1 MLKEYLESIKD
12 LTPESNELTHRT
24 FLQILL
30 ISLKDDFNTEFK
42 IEHEPKKDKQG
53 GQPDFRVSYQGLN
66 IGYIENKRVGTDL
79 IQLLKS
85 DQILKYLELNPN
97 LMLTDYL
104 NFVWVGKDENNAPLI
119 KKEISVSSLDELSKP
134 LKPNPQTECDLVEL
148 FKSFFNYEAAPIT
161 NAKDFATH
169 LSAPTKYLKDA
180 LIQYQEKAQVSSI
193 FNNFKEYLYEELS
206 FEDFSDALAQTL
218 TYSLFL
224 AKLNHPFEK
233 INLDNVRSSI
243 PENFAVIRE
252 MADFLKK
259 LDAIKEIQWLLD
271 EILSLINHVNMDSI
285 IKDLNDDKD
294 PYLHFYETFLSAYDP
309 KLREKKGVYYTPDSV
324 VKFIINA
331 LDSLLK
337 THFKDAPLGLKSA
350 LDNENIKLLDFATGT
365 GTFLLEAFRKA
376 LETRKTSD
384 GGTST
389 KEDKYQNLL
398 KQFYG
403 FEYLIAPYAIAHLN
417 LSQAFKEE
425 FKKPLKENDAL
436 QIILTNTLIQPSE
449 IAADRGLQPIFEKEL
464 KSAQEIKKDE
474 KILIITGNPPYSGAS
489 SNEGLFEWEVRATYG
504 IEPEFQTIEI
514 ERNVKLTD
522 KIKKL
527 LKNIQTQNEGDKSV
541 KNTNKDALKNLKK
554 LHSKY
559 KLQKEK
565 NPKWLL
571 DDYVKFMRFAQNKIE
586 SLGHGLFGFISNNA
600 FLDNPTFR
608 GLRRS
613 LLECYDELY
622 ILNLHGN
629 ARKKEETPQ
638 GAKDE
643 NVFNIMQGVSI
654 NLFVKKAQAT
664 KQKILQKIYYY
675 DVYGERAE
683 KYDFLAQNDLNSIEW
698 LELAPRE
705 PFYLLIPQKTSL
717 LDEYEQGFSVQDM
730 FQVGSTGICS
740 QRDHVVF
747 HKDKESLLKLLKDFS
762 TLEPSELRRI
772 YNIKKDGRDWRLEYA
787 IKDVK
792 ANANNLEE
800 YIVSCQYRPFD
811 FYYTYYTGKS
821 KSFIAY
827 PRGEVFK
834 HMLPPPTNPKTPNQT
849 CKNVALNIARQSKM
863 HGEWRYVMAH
873 KELVD
878 INLIA
883 SAGSMGVGYNYPICQ
898 FNNPNYTENFTPEF
912 RSFID
917 KHYNHSFEPLEVL
930 GYIYALLYS
939 PNYRKRYEEFLKADY
954 PKILF
959 TNNKDLFRV
968 LSLLGIELI
977 GLHVLNQESLN
988 HSFEKLK
995 DATIG
1000 GSYYKE
1006 AHERNPIIKKPSYN
1020 EPEQRLYIN
1029 HSAYFRGVSE
1039 EIYNYMIGGYGVLD
1053 KYLKSHKNESCNF
1066 DHVSNI
1072 IKVIAR
1078 TIEIQKTLGF
1088 LTSDLPHLKGND
1100 SQALMQEI
1108 LQNPP
1113 PPPHLIPISP
1123 LSYRAKPKPSEILTL
1138 MPHSSAKKQAITIS
1152 IAEAE
1157 VQPSLY
1163 SVLPNLALICD
1174 RGSKVSPISNVFVT
1188 NMLCDLHVNG
1198 SGSYAFLLYR
1208 LE

>member
-12 LTPESNELTHRT
+12 LTPEKNELTHRPS
-24 FLQILL
+24 LYNLL
-30 ISLKDDFNTEFK
+30 DGLKKNFNKEFK
-42 IEHEPKKDKQG
+42 IEHEPNRDKQG

-66 IGYIENKRVGTDL
+66 IGYIENKRVGTNL
-79 IQLLKS
+79 RQLLKS
-85 DQILKYLELNPN
+85 DQVLKYLELNPN

-104 NFVWVGKDENNAPLI
+104 NFMWVGKDENNAPLI
-119 KKEISVSSLDELSKP
+119 KKEISVASLDELSKP
-134 LKPNPQTECDLVEL
+134 LKPNPQTERDLIA
-148 FKSFFNYEAAPIT
+148 FFRGFFNHEAAPIA

-169 LSAPTKYLKDA
+169 LSPCTRYLKDA
-180 LIQYQEKAQVSSI
+180 LIQYQKVDQVSSI
-193 FNNFKEYLYEELS
+193 FKNFKEYLYEELS
-206 FEDFSDALAQTL
+206 FEDFSDAFAQTL

-243 PENFAVIRE
+243 PKNFAVIRE

-259 LDAIKEIQWLLD
+259 LDAIKEIQWLLN
-271 EILSLINHVNMDSI
+271 EILSSINHVDMDSI
-285 IKDLNDDKD
+285 LKDLNDDKD

-376 LETRKTSD
+376 LEVRKTSD
-384 GGTST
+384 GGIST

-417 LSQAFKEE
+417 LSQAFKQE

-449 IAADRGLQPIFEKEL
+449 IVAHRGLQPIFEKEL

-489 SNEGLFEWEVRATYG
+489 SNKGLFEWEVKATYG

-514 ERNVKLTD
+514 EKNVKLTD

-527 LKNIQTQNEGDKSV
+527 LNNIQTQKESGS
-541 KNTNKDALKNLKK
+541 KNALKELKQ

-559 KLQKEK
+559 KLQNEK

-571 DDYVKFMRFAQNKIE
+571 DDYVKFMRFAQNKIK

-654 NLFVKKAQAT
+654 NLFVKKAQTT
-664 KQKILQKIYYY
+664 KQKIHYY
-675 DVYGERAE
+675 DVYGQRAE
-683 KYDFLAQNDLNSIEW
+683 KYAFLAQNDLNSIEW
-698 LELAPRE
+698 LEIAPRA
-705 PFYLLIPQKTSL
+705 PFYLLIPQETPL
-717 LDEYEQGFSVQDM
+717 LEEYEQGFSVQDM
-730 FQVGSTGICS
+730 FQVGGTGICS
-740 QRDHVVF
+740 KRDHVVF

-762 TLEPSELRRI
+762 TLEPSELRRKYDI
-772 YNIKKDGRDWRLEYA
+772 GDDSRDWRLNNA
-787 IKDVK
+787 IKEVK
-792 ANANNLEE
+792 TNIKRLEE

-811 FYYTYYTGKS
+811 YRWTYYTPNS
-821 KSFIAY
+821 RTFLAY
-827 PRGEVFK
+827 PVYDVFK
-834 HMLPPPTNPKTPNQT
+834 HMLPPPPN
-849 CKNVALNIARQSKM
+849 
-863 HGEWRYVMAH
+863 
-873 KELVD
+873 
-878 INLIA
+878 
-883 SAGSMGVGYNYPICQ
+883 
-898 FNNPNYTENFTPEF
+898 
-912 RSFID
+912 
-917 KHYNHSFEPLEVL
+917 
-930 GYIYALLYS
+930 
-939 PNYRKRYEEFLKADY
+939 
-954 PKILF
+954 
-959 TNNKDLFRV
+959 
-968 LSLLGIELI
+968 
-977 GLHVLNQESLN
+977 
-988 HSFEKLK
+988 
-995 DATIG
+995 
-1000 GSYYKE
+1000 
-1006 AHERNPIIKKPSYN
+1006 KP
-1020 EPEQRLYIN
+1020 
-1029 HSAYFRGVSE
+1029 
-1039 EIYNYMIGGYGVLD
+1039 
-1053 KYLKSHKNESCNF
+1053 
-1066 DHVSNI
+1066 
-1072 IKVIAR
+1072 
-1078 TIEIQKTLGF
+1078 
-1088 LTSDLPHLKGND
+1088 
-1100 SQALMQEI
+1100 
-1108 LQNPP
+1108 
-1113 PPPHLIPISP
+1113 
-1123 LSYRAKPKPSEILTL
+1123 
-1138 MPHSSAKKQAITIS
+1138 
-1152 IAEAE
+1152 
-1157 VQPSLY
+1157 
-1163 SVLPNLALICD
+1163 
-1174 RGSKVSPISNVFVT
+1174 
-1188 NMLCDLHVNG
+1188 
-1198 SGSYAFLLYR
+1198 
-1208 LE
+1208 

>member
-12 LTPESNELTHRT
+12 LTTEKNELTHRP
-24 FLQILL
+24 FLYNLL
-30 ISLKDDFNTEFK
+30 NRLKNHFNKEFK
-42 IEHEPKKDKQG
+42 IEHEPKRDQG
-53 GQPDFRVSYQGLN
+53 SQPDFRVSFQGLN
-66 IGYIENKRVGTDL
+66 IGYIENKRVGFNL
-79 IQLLKS
+79 SQLLKE
-85 DQILKYLELNPN
+85 DQIRKYLELNPN
-97 LMLTDYL
+97 LMLTNYL
-104 NFVWVGKDENNAPLI
+104 KFMWVGKDENNAPLI
-119 KKEISVSSLDELSKP
+119 KKEISIASPDELSKP
-134 LKPNPQTECDLVEL
+134 LKPNPQTERDLIEL
-148 FKSFFNYEAAPIT
+148 FKSFFNHEAAPIT

-169 LSAPTKYLKDA
+169 LSPRTRYLKDA
-180 LIQYQEKAQVSSI
+180 LIKYQEKTQVSSI
-193 FNNFKEYLYEELS
+193 FKNFKEYLYEELS

-243 PENFAVIRE
+243 PKNFAVIRE

-259 LDAIKEIQWLLD
+259 LDAIKEIQWLLN
-271 EILSLINHVNMDSI
+271 EILSSINHVDMDSI
-285 IKDLNDDKD
+285 LKDLNDDKD

-309 KLREKKGVYYTPDSV
+309 KLRENKGVYYTPDSV

-417 LSQAFKEE
+417 LSQAFKQE

-449 IAADRGLQPIFEKEL
+449 IAAHRGLQPIFETEL
-464 KSAQEIKKDE
+464 KSAQEIKKNE
-474 KILIITGNPPYSGAS
+474 NILIITGNPPYSGAS

-514 ERNVKLTD
+514 EKNVKLTD
-522 KIKKL
+522 KIQTL
-527 LKNIQTQNEGDKSV
+527 LKNIQTQKQGDS
-541 KNTNKDALKNLKK
+541 KDALKNLKN

-559 KLQKEK
+559 KLQNEK

-643 NVFNIMQGVSI
+643 NVFNIKQGVSI
-654 NLFVKKAQAT
+654 NLFVKKAQTT

-698 LELAPRE
+698 LELTPRK
-705 PFYLLIPQKTSL
+705 PFYLLLPLKTPL

-762 TLEPSELRRI
+762 TLEPSELRKN

-811 FYYTYYTGKS
+811 YRWTYYTPNS
-821 KSFIAY
+821 RTFLAY
-827 PRGEVFK
+827 PVYDVFK
-834 HMLPPPTNPKTPNQT
+834 HMLPPPPQQT
-849 CKNVALNIARQSKM
+849 LK
-863 HGEWRYVMAH
+863 H
-873 KELVD
+873 
-878 INLIA
+878 
-883 SAGSMGVGYNYPICQ
+883 PI
-898 FNNPNYTENFTPEF
+898 
-912 RSFID
+912 
-917 KHYNHSFEPLEVL
+917 K
-930 GYIYALLYS
+930 
-939 PNYRKRYEEFLKADY
+939 
-954 PKILF
+954 
-959 TNNKDLFRV
+959 
-968 LSLLGIELI
+968 
-977 GLHVLNQESLN
+977 
-988 HSFEKLK
+988 
-995 DATIG
+995 
-1000 GSYYKE
+1000 
-1006 AHERNPIIKKPSYN
+1006 
-1020 EPEQRLYIN
+1020 
-1029 HSAYFRGVSE
+1029 
-1039 EIYNYMIGGYGVLD
+1039 
-1053 KYLKSHKNESCNF
+1053 
-1066 DHVSNI
+1066 
-1072 IKVIAR
+1072 
-1078 TIEIQKTLGF
+1078 
-1088 LTSDLPHLKGND
+1088 
-1100 SQALMQEI
+1100 
-1108 LQNPP
+1108 
-1113 PPPHLIPISP
+1113 
-1123 LSYRAKPKPSEILTL
+1123 RAKMS
-1138 MPHSSAKKQAITIS
+1138 
-1152 IAEAE
+1152 
-1157 VQPSLY
+1157 
-1163 SVLPNLALICD
+1163 
-1174 RGSKVSPISNVFVT
+1174 R
-1188 NMLCDLHVNG
+1188 
-1198 SGSYAFLLYR
+1198 
-1208 LE
+1208 

>member
-12 LTPESNELTHRT
+12 LTPESNELTHRA
-24 FLQILL
+24 FLENLL
-30 ISLKDDFNTEFK
+30 ISLKENFNKEFK
-42 IEHEPKKDKQG
+42 IEHEPNRDKQG
-53 GQPDFRVSYQGLN
+53 GQPDFRVSFQGLN
-66 IGYIENKRVGTDL
+66 IGYIENKKVGTDL
-79 IQLLKS
+79 RKIVESEKS
-85 DQILKYLELNPN
+85 KQILKYLELNPN

-104 NFVWVGKDENNAPLI
+104 KFMWVGKDENNAPLI
-119 KKEISVSSLDELSKP
+119 KKEISVASLDELSKP
-134 LKPNPQTECDLVEL
+134 LNPNPQTERDLIEL

-180 LIQYQEKAQVSSI
+180 LITYQKDTQVSSI
-193 FNNFKEYLYEELS
+193 FKNFKEYLYEELS
-206 FEDFSDALAQTL
+206 FEDFSDAFAQTL
-218 TYSLFL
+218 TYSLFI

-243 PENFAVIRE
+243 PKNFAVIRE

-259 LDAIKEIQWLLD
+259 LDAIKEIQWLLK
-271 EILSLINHVNMDSI
+271 EILSSINHVDIDSI

-337 THFKDAPLGLKSA
+337 TRFKDAPLGLKSA

-425 FKKPLKENDAL
+425 FKKPLKENDVL

-449 IAADRGLQPIFEKEL
+449 IVAYRGLQPIFEKEL

-489 SNEGLFEWEVRATYG
+489 ENKGLFEWEVKATYG
-504 IEPEFQTIEI
+504 IEPEFQTIEMEKNI
-514 ERNVKLTD
+514 KLTD
-522 KIKKL
+522 KIQTL
-527 LKNIQTQNEGDKSV
+527 LNNIQKQKESGS
-541 KNTNKDALKNLKK
+541 KDALKELKS

-571 DDYVKFMRFAQNKIE
+571 DDYVKFMRFAQNKIK

-613 LLECYDELY
+613 LLKCYDELY

-664 KQKILQKIYYY
+664 KQKIHYY
-675 DVYGERAE
+675 DVYGERAA
-683 KYDFLAQNDLNSIEW
+683 KYAFLAQNDLNSINW

-705 PFYLLIPQKTSL
+705 PFYLLLPLKTL
-717 LDEYEQGFSVQDM
+717 LLEEYEQGFSVQDM
-730 FQVGSTGICS
+730 FQVGGTGICS
-740 QRDHVVF
+740 KRDHIVF

-762 TLEPSELRRI
+762 TLEPSELRRKYDI
-772 YNIKKDGRDWRLEYA
+772 GDDSRDWRLNNA
-787 IKDVK
+787 IKEVK
-792 ANANNLEE
+792 TNIKRLEE

-811 FYYTYYTGKS
+811 YRWTYYTPNS
-821 KSFIAY
+821 RTFLAY
-827 PRGEVFK
+827 PVYDVFK
-834 HMLPPPTNPKTPNQT
+834 HMLPPPHPN
-849 CKNVALNIARQSKM
+849 
-863 HGEWRYVMAH
+863 
-873 KELVD
+873 
-878 INLIA
+878 
-883 SAGSMGVGYNYPICQ
+883 
-898 FNNPNYTENFTPEF
+898 
-912 RSFID
+912 
-917 KHYNHSFEPLEVL
+917 
-930 GYIYALLYS
+930 
-939 PNYRKRYEEFLKADY
+939 
-954 PKILF
+954 
-959 TNNKDLFRV
+959 
-968 LSLLGIELI
+968 
-977 GLHVLNQESLN
+977 
-988 HSFEKLK
+988 
-995 DATIG
+995 
-1000 GSYYKE
+1000 
-1006 AHERNPIIKKPSYN
+1006 KP
-1020 EPEQRLYIN
+1020 
-1029 HSAYFRGVSE
+1029 
-1039 EIYNYMIGGYGVLD
+1039 
-1053 KYLKSHKNESCNF
+1053 
-1066 DHVSNI
+1066 
-1072 IKVIAR
+1072 
-1078 TIEIQKTLGF
+1078 
-1088 LTSDLPHLKGND
+1088 
-1100 SQALMQEI
+1100 
-1108 LQNPP
+1108 
-1113 PPPHLIPISP
+1113 
-1123 LSYRAKPKPSEILTL
+1123 
-1138 MPHSSAKKQAITIS
+1138 
-1152 IAEAE
+1152 
-1157 VQPSLY
+1157 
-1163 SVLPNLALICD
+1163 
-1174 RGSKVSPISNVFVT
+1174 
-1188 NMLCDLHVNG
+1188 
-1198 SGSYAFLLYR
+1198 
-1208 LE
+1208 

>member
-12 LTPESNELTHRT
+12 LTPEKNELTHRL
-24 FLQILL
+24 FLHNLL
-30 ISLKDDFNTEFK
+30 DGLKDHFNKEFK
-42 IEHEPKKDKQG
+42 IEHEPNRDKQG
-53 GQPDFRVSYQGLN
+53 GQPDFRISYQGLN
-66 IGYIENKRVGTDL
+66 IGYIENKRAGTNL
-79 IQLLKS
+79 RQLLEK

-104 NFVWVGKDENNAPLI
+104 NFMWVGKDENNAPLI
-119 KKEISVSSLDELSKP
+119 KKEISVASLDELSKP
-134 LKPNPQTECDLVEL
+134 IKPKPQTERDLIEL

-169 LSAPTKYLKDA
+169 LSPCTRYLKDA
-180 LIQYQEKAQVSSI
+180 LIKYQEKAQVSSI
-193 FNNFKEYLYEELS
+193 FKNFKEYLYEELS

-243 PENFAVIRE
+243 PKNFAVIRE

-259 LDAIKEIQWLLD
+259 LDEIKEIQWLLN
-271 EILSLINHVNMDSI
+271 EILSSINHVDMDSI

-294 PYLHFYETFLSAYDP
+294 PYLHFYETFLSAYNP
-309 KLREKKGVYYTPDSV
+309 KLRESKGVYYTPDSV

-331 LDSLLK
+331 LDNLLK

-417 LSQAFKEE
+417 LSQAFKQE

-449 IAADRGLQPIFEKEL
+449 IAAHRGLQPIFEKEL

-489 SNEGLFEWEVRATYG
+489 ENKGLFEWEVKATYG

-514 ERNVKLTD
+514 ERNSKLAD
-522 KIKKL
+522 KIQTL
-527 LKNIQTQNEGDKSV
+527 LNSVQIQKQSGSKN
-541 KNTNKDALKNLKK
+541 ALKSLKQ

-559 KLQKEK
+559 KLQNEK

-571 DDYVKFMRFAQNKIE
+571 DDYVKFMRFAQNKIK

-629 ARKKEETPQ
+629 ARKKEKTPQ

-643 NVFNIMQGVSI
+643 NVFNIKQGVSI
-654 NLFVKKAQAT
+654 NLFVKKAQTT
-664 KQKILQKIYYY
+664 KQKIHYY
-675 DVYGERAE
+675 DVYGQRAE
-683 KYDFLAQNDLNSIEW
+683 KYAFLAQNDLNSIEW
-698 LELAPRE
+698 LELTPRE
-705 PFYLLIPQKTSL
+705 PFYLLLPLKTPL

-730 FQVGSTGICS
+730 FQVGGTGICS
-740 QRDHVVF
+740 KRDHVVF

-762 TLEPSELRRI
+762 TLEPSELRRKYDI
-772 YNIKKDGRDWRLEYA
+772 GDDSRDWRLNNA
-787 IKDVK
+787 IKEVK
-792 ANANNLEE
+792 TNIKRLEK

-811 FYYTYYTGKS
+811 YRWTYYTPNS
-821 KSFIAY
+821 RTFLAY
-827 PRGEVFK
+827 PVYDVFK
-834 HMLPPPTNPKTPNQT
+834 HMLPPPPN
-849 CKNVALNIARQSKM
+849 
-863 HGEWRYVMAH
+863 
-873 KELVD
+873 
-878 INLIA
+878 
-883 SAGSMGVGYNYPICQ
+883 
-898 FNNPNYTENFTPEF
+898 
-912 RSFID
+912 
-917 KHYNHSFEPLEVL
+917 
-930 GYIYALLYS
+930 
-939 PNYRKRYEEFLKADY
+939 
-954 PKILF
+954 
-959 TNNKDLFRV
+959 
-968 LSLLGIELI
+968 
-977 GLHVLNQESLN
+977 
-988 HSFEKLK
+988 
-995 DATIG
+995 
-1000 GSYYKE
+1000 
-1006 AHERNPIIKKPSYN
+1006 KP
-1020 EPEQRLYIN
+1020 
-1029 HSAYFRGVSE
+1029 
-1039 EIYNYMIGGYGVLD
+1039 
-1053 KYLKSHKNESCNF
+1053 
-1066 DHVSNI
+1066 
-1072 IKVIAR
+1072 
-1078 TIEIQKTLGF
+1078 
-1088 LTSDLPHLKGND
+1088 
-1100 SQALMQEI
+1100 
-1108 LQNPP
+1108 
-1113 PPPHLIPISP
+1113 
-1123 LSYRAKPKPSEILTL
+1123 
-1138 MPHSSAKKQAITIS
+1138 
-1152 IAEAE
+1152 
-1157 VQPSLY
+1157 
-1163 SVLPNLALICD
+1163 
-1174 RGSKVSPISNVFVT
+1174 
-1188 NMLCDLHVNG
+1188 
-1198 SGSYAFLLYR
+1198 
-1208 LE
+1208 

>member
-12 LTPESNELTHRT
+12 LTPEKNELTHRL
-24 FLQILL
+24 FLHNLL
-30 ISLKDDFNTEFK
+30 DQLKNHFNKEFK
-42 IEHEPKKDKQG
+42 IEHEPERKQG
-53 GQPDFRVSYQGLN
+53 SQPDFRISYQGLN
-66 IGYIENKRVGTDL
+66 IGYIENKRAGTNL
-79 IQLLKS
+79 SQLLKS
-85 DQILKYLELNPN
+85 DQIRKYLELNPN

-104 NFVWVGKDENNAPLI
+104 NFMWVGKDENNTPLI
-119 KKEISVSSLDELSKP
+119 KKEISVASLDELSKP
-134 LKPNPQTECDLVEL
+134 LNPKLQTERDLIEL
-148 FKSFFNYEAAPIT
+148 FKSFFNHEAAPIA

-169 LSAPTKYLKDA
+169 LSPRTRYLKDA
-180 LIQYQEKAQVSSI
+180 LIKYQEKAQVSSI
-193 FNNFKEYLYEELS
+193 FKNFKEYLYEELS

-243 PENFAVIRE
+243 PKNFAVIRE

-259 LDAIKEIQWLLD
+259 LDEIQEIQWLLN
-271 EILSLINHVNMDSI
+271 EILSSINHVDMDSI
-285 IKDLNDDKD
+285 LKDLNDDKD

-309 KLREKKGVYYTPDSV
+309 KLRESKGVYYTPDSV

-331 LDSLLK
+331 LDGLLK

-350 LDNENIKLLDFATGT
+350 LDNENIKLLDFAT

-417 LSQAFKEE
+417 LSQAFKQE

-449 IAADRGLQPIFEKEL
+449 IVAHRGLQPIFEKEL

-474 KILIITGNPPYSGAS
+474 NILIITGNPPYSGAS
-489 SNEGLFEWEVRATYG
+489 SNKGLFEWEVKATYG

-514 ERNVKLTD
+514 EKNVKLTD
-522 KIKKL
+522 KIQTL
-527 LKNIQTQNEGDKSV
+527 LKNIQKQKESGS
-541 KNTNKDALKNLKK
+541 KNALKELKS

-571 DDYVKFMRFAQNKIE
+571 DDYVKFMRFAQNKIK

-654 NLFVKKAQAT
+654 NLFVKKAQTT
-664 KQKILQKIYYY
+664 KQKIHYY
-675 DVYGERAE
+675 DVYGQRAE
-683 KYDFLAQNDLNSIEW
+683 KYAFLAQNDLNSIEW
-698 LELAPRE
+698 LEIAPRA
-705 PFYLLIPQKTSL
+705 PFYLLIPQETPL
-717 LDEYEQGFSVQDM
+717 LEEYEQGFSVQDM

-762 TLEPSELRRI
+762 TLEPSELRRK

-834 HMLPPPTNPKTPNQT
+834 HMLPTPTNPKTPNQT
-849 CKNVALNIARQSKM
+849 RKNVALITSRRFCQSQK
-863 HGEWRYVMAH
+863 
-873 KELVD
+873 
-878 INLIA
+878 
-883 SAGSMGVGYNYPICQ
+883 SGVGFVSNKISDLRTWTCPGMEGGDYVNPLYH
-898 FNNPNYTENFTPEF
+898 NPNYTENFTPEF

-917 KHYNHSFEPLEVL
+917 KHYSHHFEPLEVL

-959 TNNKDLFRV
+959 TNNKDLFRA

-988 HSFEKLK
+988 YSFEKLK

-1000 GSYYKE
+1000 ESYYKE
-1006 AHERNPIIKKPSYN
+1006 AHDRNPIISKKPFYN

-1029 HSAYFRGVSE
+1029 HSAYFRGVSQ
-1039 EIYNYMIGGYGVLD
+1039 EIHDYMIGGYGVLD
-1053 KYLKSHKNESCNF
+1053 KYLKSHKDEPCDF
-1066 DHVSNI
+1066 DHVTNI
-1072 IKVIAR
+1072 IKVIAC

-1088 LTSDLPHLKGND
+1088 LTSDLPNLKGND
-1100 SQALMQEI
+1100 SKALIQEI

-1113 PPPHLIPISP
+1113 PPFN
-1123 LSYRAKPKPSEILTL
+1123 TN
-1138 MPHSSAKKQAITIS
+1138 T
-1152 IAEAE
+1152 
-1157 VQPSLY
+1157 
-1163 SVLPNLALICD
+1163 ALILSRQAKAIGD
-1174 RGSKVSPISNVFVT
+1174 FDFDAAFISKEASDNNIYRRGG
-1188 NMLCDLHVNG
+1188 G
-1198 SGSYAFLLYR
+1198 SAFPLFCIV
-1208 LE
+1208 

>member
-12 LTPESNELTHRT
+12 LTPEKNELTHRPS
-24 FLQILL
+24 LYNLL
-30 ISLKDDFNTEFK
+30 KGLKNHFNKEFK
-42 IEHEPKKDKQG
+42 IEHEPERKQG
-53 GQPDFRVSYQGLN
+53 SQPDFRISFQGLS
-66 IGYIENKRVGTDL
+66 IGYIENKRAGTDL
-79 IQLLKS
+79 RKIVESEKNK
-85 DQILKYLELNPN
+85 QILKYLELNPN

-104 NFVWVGKDENNAPLI
+104 KFMWVGKDENNAPSI
-119 KKEISVSSLDELSKP
+119 KKEISVASLDELSKP
-134 LKPNPQTECDLVEL
+134 LKPNPQTERDLIEL
-148 FKSFFNYEAAPIT
+148 FKSFFNYEAAPIA

-169 LSAPTKYLKDA
+169 LSPRTRYLKDA
-180 LIQYQEKAQVSSI
+180 LITYQKDTQVSSI
-193 FNNFKEYLYEELS
+193 FKNFKEYLYEELS
-206 FEDFSDALAQTL
+206 FEDFSDAFAQTL

-243 PENFAVIRE
+243 PKNFAVIRE

-259 LDAIKEIQWLLD
+259 LDAIKEIQWLLN
-271 EILSLINHVNMDSI
+271 EILSLINHVDMDSI

-294 PYLHFYETFLSAYDP
+294 SYLHFYETFLSAYDP

-384 GGTST
+384 GGIST

-449 IAADRGLQPIFEKEL
+449 IAAYRGLQPIFEKEL
-464 KSAQEIKKDE
+464 LNAQEIKKDE

-489 SNEGLFEWEVRATYG
+489 SNEGLFEWEVKATYG

-514 ERNVKLTD
+514 EKNIKLTD
-522 KIKKL
+522 KIQTL
-527 LKNIQTQNEGDKSV
+527 LKNIQKQKESGS
-541 KNTNKDALKNLKK
+541 KNALKELKS

-571 DDYVKFMRFAQNKIE
+571 DDYVKFMRFAQNKIK

-629 ARKKEETPQ
+629 ARKKEKTPQ

-654 NLFVKKAQAT
+654 NLFVKKAQTA
-664 KQKILQKIYYY
+664 KQKIHYY
-675 DVYGERAE
+675 DVYGQRAE
-683 KYDFLAQNDLNSIEW
+683 KYAFLAQNDLNSIEW
-698 LELAPRE
+698 LEIAPRE
-705 PFYLLIPQKTSL
+705 PFYLLIPQETPL
-717 LDEYEQGFSVQDM
+717 LEEYEQGFSVQEM

-762 TLEPSELRRI
+762 TLEPSELRRV

-834 HMLPPPTNPKTPNQT
+834 HMLPPPPN
-849 CKNVALNIARQSKM
+849 
-863 HGEWRYVMAH
+863 
-873 KELVD
+873 
-878 INLIA
+878 
-883 SAGSMGVGYNYPICQ
+883 
-898 FNNPNYTENFTPEF
+898 
-912 RSFID
+912 
-917 KHYNHSFEPLEVL
+917 
-930 GYIYALLYS
+930 
-939 PNYRKRYEEFLKADY
+939 
-954 PKILF
+954 
-959 TNNKDLFRV
+959 
-968 LSLLGIELI
+968 
-977 GLHVLNQESLN
+977 
-988 HSFEKLK
+988 
-995 DATIG
+995 
-1000 GSYYKE
+1000 
-1006 AHERNPIIKKPSYN
+1006 KP
-1020 EPEQRLYIN
+1020 
-1029 HSAYFRGVSE
+1029 
-1039 EIYNYMIGGYGVLD
+1039 
-1053 KYLKSHKNESCNF
+1053 
-1066 DHVSNI
+1066 
-1072 IKVIAR
+1072 
-1078 TIEIQKTLGF
+1078 
-1088 LTSDLPHLKGND
+1088 
-1100 SQALMQEI
+1100 
-1108 LQNPP
+1108 
-1113 PPPHLIPISP
+1113 
-1123 LSYRAKPKPSEILTL
+1123 
-1138 MPHSSAKKQAITIS
+1138 
-1152 IAEAE
+1152 
-1157 VQPSLY
+1157 
-1163 SVLPNLALICD
+1163 
-1174 RGSKVSPISNVFVT
+1174 
-1188 NMLCDLHVNG
+1188 
-1198 SGSYAFLLYR
+1198 
-1208 LE
+1208 

>member
-1 MLKEYLESIKD
+1 MLKEYLEGIKD
-12 LTPESNELTHRT
+12 ITPESNELTHRP
-24 FLQILL
+24 FLHNLL
-30 ISLKDDFNTEFK
+30 DKLKNHFNKEFK
-42 IEHEPKKDKQG
+42 IEHEPKREQRS
-53 GQPDFRVSYQGLN
+53 QPDFRVSFQGLN
-66 IGYIENKRVGTDL
+66 IGYIENKKVGFDL
-79 IQLLKS
+79 NQLLEEK
-85 DQILKYLELNPN
+85 QILKYLELNPN

-104 NFVWVGKDENNAPLI
+104 NFMWVGKDEENKPSI
-119 KKEISVSSLDELSKP
+119 KRKISIASLDEPPKP
-134 LKPNPQTECDLVEL
+134 PKPNPQTTEHDLID
-148 FKSFFNYEAAPIT
+148 FFRGFFNYEAAPIT

-169 LSAPTKYLKDA
+169 LSVPTKYLKDA
-180 LIQYQEKAQVSSI
+180 LITYQKDTQVSSI
-193 FNNFKEYLYEELS
+193 FKNFKEYLYEELS
-206 FEDFSDALAQTL
+206 FEDFSDAFAQTL
-218 TYSLFL
+218 TYSLFI

-243 PENFAVIRE
+243 PKNFAVIRE

-259 LDAIKEIQWLLD
+259 LDEIKEIQWLLN
-271 EILSLINHVNMDSI
+271 EILSLINHVDMDSI

-309 KLREKKGVYYTPDSV
+309 KLRESKGVYYTPDSV

-389 KEDKYQNLL
+389 KEYKYQNLL

-436 QIILTNTLIQPSE
+436 KIILTNTLIQPSE
-449 IAADRGLQPIFEKEL
+449 IVAYRGLSPIFEKEL
-464 KSAQEIKKDE
+464 SNAQEIKKDE

-489 SNEGLFEWEVRATYG
+489 ENKGLFEWEVKATYG

-514 ERNVKLTD
+514 EKNVKLTD

-527 LKNIQTQNEGDKSV
+527 LNNIQTQKESGS
-541 KNTNKDALKNLKK
+541 KNALKELKQ

-559 KLQKEK
+559 KLQNEK

-571 DDYVKFMRFAQNKIE
+571 DDYVKFMRFAQNKIK

-664 KQKILQKIYYY
+664 KPKIFYY
-675 DVYGERAE
+675 DVYGQRAE
-683 KYDFLAQNDLNSIEW
+683 KCAFLAQNDLNSIEW

-705 PFYLLIPQKTSL
+705 PFYLLIPQKTPL
-717 LDEYEQGFSVQDM
+717 LEEYEQGFSVQEV
-730 FQVGSTGICS
+730 FQIGSTGICS

-772 YNIKKDGRDWRLEYA
+772 YKIKKDGRDWRLEYA
-787 IKDVK
+787 IKEVK
-792 ANANNLEE
+792 TNIKRLEE
-800 YIVSCQYRPFD
+800 YIVLCQYRPFD

-834 HMLPPPTNPKTPNQT
+834 HMLPPPPQQT
-849 CKNVALNIARQSKM
+849 LK
-863 HGEWRYVMAH
+863 H
-873 KELVD
+873 
-878 INLIA
+878 
-883 SAGSMGVGYNYPICQ
+883 PI
-898 FNNPNYTENFTPEF
+898 
-912 RSFID
+912 
-917 KHYNHSFEPLEVL
+917 K
-930 GYIYALLYS
+930 
-939 PNYRKRYEEFLKADY
+939 
-954 PKILF
+954 
-959 TNNKDLFRV
+959 
-968 LSLLGIELI
+968 
-977 GLHVLNQESLN
+977 
-988 HSFEKLK
+988 
-995 DATIG
+995 
-1000 GSYYKE
+1000 
-1006 AHERNPIIKKPSYN
+1006 
-1020 EPEQRLYIN
+1020 
-1029 HSAYFRGVSE
+1029 
-1039 EIYNYMIGGYGVLD
+1039 
-1053 KYLKSHKNESCNF
+1053 
-1066 DHVSNI
+1066 
-1072 IKVIAR
+1072 
-1078 TIEIQKTLGF
+1078 
-1088 LTSDLPHLKGND
+1088 
-1100 SQALMQEI
+1100 
-1108 LQNPP
+1108 
-1113 PPPHLIPISP
+1113 
-1123 LSYRAKPKPSEILTL
+1123 RAKMS
-1138 MPHSSAKKQAITIS
+1138 
-1152 IAEAE
+1152 
-1157 VQPSLY
+1157 
-1163 SVLPNLALICD
+1163 
-1174 RGSKVSPISNVFVT
+1174 R
-1188 NMLCDLHVNG
+1188 
-1198 SGSYAFLLYR
+1198 
-1208 LE
+1208 

>member
-12 LTPESNELTHRT
+12 ITPEKNELTHRS
-24 FLQILL
+24 FLHNLL
-30 ISLKDDFNTEFK
+30 DKLKNHFNKEFK
-42 IEHEPKKDKQG
+42 IEHEPKRDQG
-53 GQPDFRVSYQGLN
+53 SQPDFRVSYQGLN
-66 IGYIENKRVGTDL
+66 IGYIENKRAGTDL
-79 IQLLKS
+79 SQLLKS
-85 DQILKYLELNPN
+85 DQVLKYLELNPN

-104 NFVWVGKDENNAPLI
+104 NFVWVGKDENNEPLI
-119 KKEISVSSLDELSKP
+119 KREISIASLDELSKP
-134 LKPNPQTECDLVEL
+134 LKPKPQTERDLIEL
-148 FKSFFNYEAAPIT
+148 FKSFFNHEAAPIA

-169 LSAPTKYLKDA
+169 LSPRTKHLKDA
-180 LIQYQEKAQVSSI
+180 LIKYQEKVQVSSI
-193 FNNFKEYLYEELS
+193 FKNFKEYLYEELS

-243 PENFAVIRE
+243 PKNFAVIRE

-259 LDAIKEIQWLLD
+259 LDEIEEIQWLLN
-271 EILSLINHVNMDSI
+271 EILSSINHVDMDSI
-285 IKDLNDDKD
+285 LKDLNDDKD

-384 GGTST
+384 GGIST

-417 LSQAFKEE
+417 LSQAFKQE

-449 IAADRGLQPIFEKEL
+449 IAAHRGLQPIFEKEL
-464 KSAQEIKKDE
+464 KSAQKIKKDE

-489 SNEGLFEWEVRATYG
+489 SNEGLFEWEVKATYG

-514 ERNVKLTD
+514 EKNVKLTA
-522 KIKKL
+522 KIQTL
-527 LKNIQTQNEGDKSV
+527 LNNIQKQKESGS
-541 KNTNKDALKNLKK
+541 KNALKNLKQ

-629 ARKKEETPQ
+629 ARKKEKTPQ

-654 NLFVKKAQAT
+654 NLFVKKVQTT

-683 KYDFLAQNDLNSIEW
+683 KYAFLAQNDLNSIEW

-705 PFYLLIPQKTSL
+705 PFYLLLPLETPL
-717 LDEYEQGFSVQDM
+717 LEEYEQGFSVQEM
-730 FQVGSTGICS
+730 FQVGGTGICS
-740 QRDHVVF
+740 KRDHVVF
-747 HKDKESLLKLLKDFS
+747 HKDKENLLKLLKDFS
-762 TLEPSELRRI
+762 TLEPSELRRK
-772 YNIKKDGRDWRLEYA
+772 YDIKKDGRDWRLEYA

-811 FYYTYYTGKS
+811 YRWTYYTPNS
-821 KSFIAY
+821 RTFLAY
-827 PRGEVFK
+827 PVYDVFK
-834 HMLPPPTNPKTPNQT
+834 HMLPPPPQQT
-849 CKNVALNIARQSKM
+849 LK
-863 HGEWRYVMAH
+863 H
-873 KELVD
+873 
-878 INLIA
+878 
-883 SAGSMGVGYNYPICQ
+883 PI
-898 FNNPNYTENFTPEF
+898 
-912 RSFID
+912 
-917 KHYNHSFEPLEVL
+917 K
-930 GYIYALLYS
+930 
-939 PNYRKRYEEFLKADY
+939 
-954 PKILF
+954 
-959 TNNKDLFRV
+959 
-968 LSLLGIELI
+968 
-977 GLHVLNQESLN
+977 
-988 HSFEKLK
+988 
-995 DATIG
+995 
-1000 GSYYKE
+1000 
-1006 AHERNPIIKKPSYN
+1006 
-1020 EPEQRLYIN
+1020 
-1029 HSAYFRGVSE
+1029 
-1039 EIYNYMIGGYGVLD
+1039 
-1053 KYLKSHKNESCNF
+1053 
-1066 DHVSNI
+1066 
-1072 IKVIAR
+1072 
-1078 TIEIQKTLGF
+1078 
-1088 LTSDLPHLKGND
+1088 
-1100 SQALMQEI
+1100 
-1108 LQNPP
+1108 
-1113 PPPHLIPISP
+1113 
-1123 LSYRAKPKPSEILTL
+1123 RAKMS
-1138 MPHSSAKKQAITIS
+1138 
-1152 IAEAE
+1152 
-1157 VQPSLY
+1157 
-1163 SVLPNLALICD
+1163 
-1174 RGSKVSPISNVFVT
+1174 R
-1188 NMLCDLHVNG
+1188 
-1198 SGSYAFLLYR
+1198 
-1208 LE
+1208 

>member
-1 MLKEYLESIKD
+1 MLKEYLEGIKD
-12 LTPESNELTHRT
+12 ITPESNELTHRPS
-24 FLQILL
+24 LYNLL
-30 ISLKDDFNTEFK
+30 KNLKDDFNKEFK
-42 IEHEPKKDKQG
+42 IEHEPERKQG
-53 GQPDFRVSYQGLN
+53 SQPDFRVSFQGLN
-66 IGYIENKRVGTDL
+66 IGYIENKRVGTNL
-79 IQLLKS
+79 SQLLKS

-104 NFVWVGKDENNAPLI
+104 NFMWVGKDEKNAPLN
-119 KKEISVSSLDELSKP
+119 KKEISIASLDELSKP
-134 LKPNPQTECDLVEL
+134 LKPNPQTERDLIEF
-148 FKSFFNYEAAPIT
+148 FKGFFNYEAAPIT

-180 LIQYQEKAQVSSI
+180 LIKYQEKTQVSSI
-193 FNNFKEYLYEELS
+193 FKNFKEYLYEELS
-206 FEDFSDALAQTL
+206 FEDFSDAFAQTL
-218 TYSLFL
+218 TYSLFI
-224 AKLNHPFEK
+224 AKLNHPCEK

-259 LDAIKEIQWLLD
+259 LDAIQEIQWLLN
-271 EILSLINHVNMDSI
+271 EILSLINHVDMDSI

-417 LSQAFKEE
+417 LSQAFKQE
-425 FKKPLKENDAL
+425 FKKPLTENDAL

-449 IAADRGLQPIFEKEL
+449 IVAYRGLQPIFEKEL

-489 SNEGLFEWEVRATYG
+489 SNEGLFEWEVKATYG

-514 ERNVKLTD
+514 EKNVKLTD
-522 KIKKL
+522 KIQTL
-527 LKNIQTQNEGDKSV
+527 LKNIQTQKQGDKSV
-541 KNTNKDALKNLKK
+541 KNTNKDALKNLKN

-654 NLFVKKAQAT
+654 NLFVKKAQT
-664 KQKILQKIYYY
+664 IKQKIFYY
-675 DVYGERAE
+675 DVYGQRAE
-683 KYDFLAQNDLNSIEW
+683 KYAFLAQNDLNSIEW
-698 LELAPRE
+698 LELAPRA
-705 PFYLLIPQKTSL
+705 PFYLLLPLETPL
-717 LDEYEQGFSVQDM
+717 LDEYEQGFSVQKV
-730 FQVGSTGICS
+730 FQISSVGIVTG
-740 QRDHVVF
+740 
-747 HKDKESLLKLLKDFS
+747 KDKIFIANNTESLKEQVLKYCNEFNEQCVKD
-762 TLEPSELRRI
+762 I
-772 YNIKKDGRDWRLEYA
+772 H
-787 IKDVK
+787 
-792 ANANNLEE
+792 
-800 YIVSCQYRPFD
+800 YRPFD
-811 FYYTYYTGKS
+811 MRKVYYDTKKLERARENT
-821 KSFIAY
+821 
-827 PRGEVFK
+827 FK
-834 HMLPPPTNPKTPNQT
+834 HMLPPPPPTNPKTPNQT
-849 CKNVALNIARQSKM
+849 RKNVALITSRRFCQSQK
-863 HGEWRYVMAH
+863 
-873 KELVD
+873 
-878 INLIA
+878 
-883 SAGSMGVGYNYPICQ
+883 SGVGFVSNKISDLRTWTCPGMEGGDYVNPLYY
-898 FNNPNYTENFTPEF
+898 NPNHTENFTLEF

-917 KHYNHSFEPLEVL
+917 KHYSHHFEPLEVL

-959 TNNKDLFRV
+959 TKNKDLFRV

-977 GLHVLNQESLN
+977 GLHVLNKESLN
-988 HSFEKLK
+988 YSFEKLK

-1000 GSYYKE
+1000 ESYYKE
-1006 AHERNPIIKKPSYN
+1006 AHDRNPIISKKPSYN

-1029 HSAYFRGVSE
+1029 HSAYFSGVSK
-1039 EIYNYMIGGYGVLD
+1039 EIHDYMIGGYGVLD
-1053 KYLKSHKNESCNF
+1053 KYLKSHKNEPCDF

-1072 IKVIAR
+1072 IKIIAC

-1088 LTSDLPHLKGND
+1088 LTSDLPHLKGNV
-1100 SQALMQEI
+1100 SEALIQEI

-1113 PPPHLIPISP
+1113 PPPI
-1123 LSYRAKPKPSEILTL
+1123 
-1138 MPHSSAKKQAITIS
+1138 
-1152 IAEAE
+1152 
-1157 VQPSLY
+1157 
-1163 SVLPNLALICD
+1163 
-1174 RGSKVSPISNVFVT
+1174 
-1188 NMLCDLHVNG
+1188 
-1198 SGSYAFLLYR
+1198 
-1208 LE
+1208 

>member
-1 MLKEYLESIKD
+1 MLKEYLEGIKD
-12 LTPESNELTHRT
+12 LTPESNELTHRPS
-24 FLQILL
+24 LYNLL
-30 ISLKDDFNTEFK
+30 DGLKKNFNKEFK

-53 GQPDFRVSYQGLN
+53 GQPDFRISYQGLN

-79 IQLLKS
+79 NQLLKS
-85 DQILKYLELNPN
+85 DQVLKYLELNPN

-104 NFVWVGKDENNAPLI
+104 KFVWVGKDEKNKPSI
-119 KKEISVSSLDELSKP
+119 KREISIASLDELSKP
-134 LKPNPQTECDLVEL
+134 LKPKPQTEHDLIEL
-148 FKSFFNYEAAPIT
+148 FKSFFNHEAAPIT
-161 NAKDFATH
+161 NAKDFANA

-180 LIQYQEKAQVSSI
+180 LITYQKDEQVSSI
-193 FNNFKEYLYEELS
+193 FKNFKEYLYEELS
-206 FEDFSDALAQTL
+206 FEDFSDAFAQTL
-218 TYSLFL
+218 TYSLFI

-243 PENFAVIRE
+243 PKNFAVIRE

-259 LDAIKEIQWLLD
+259 LDSIKEIQWLLN
-271 EILSLINHVNMDSI
+271 EILSLINHVDMDSI

-324 VKFIINA
+324 VEFIINA

-376 LETRKTSD
+376 LEVRKTSD

-403 FEYLIAPYAIAHLN
+403 FECLIAPYAIAHLN

-436 QIILTNTLIQPSE
+436 KIILTNTLIQPSE
-449 IAADRGLQPIFEKEL
+449 IAAYRGLQPIFEKEL
-464 KSAQEIKKDE
+464 SNAREIKKDE
-474 KILIITGNPPYSGAS
+474 NILIITGNPPYSGAS
-489 SNEGLFEWEVRATYG
+489 ENKGLFEWEVKATYG

-514 ERNVKLTD
+514 EKNVKLTD
-522 KIKKL
+522 KIQTL
-527 LKNIQTQNEGDKSV
+527 LKNVQTQKESGS
-541 KNTNKDALKNLKK
+541 KDALKELKN

-638 GAKDE
+638 GAKDG
-643 NVFNIMQGVSI
+643 NVFNIKQGVSI

-664 KQKILQKIYYY
+664 KQKIFYY

-683 KYDFLAQNDLNSIEW
+683 KYAFLAQNDLNSIEW
-698 LELAPRE
+698 LEIAPRA
-705 PFYLLIPQKTSL
+705 PFYLLLPLKTPL
-717 LDEYEQGFSVQDM
+717 LDEYEQGFSVQEM
-730 FQVGSTGICS
+730 FQIGSTGICS
-740 QRDHVVF
+740 HRDHVVF

-762 TLEPSELRRI
+762 TLEPSELRRV
-772 YNIKKDGRDWRLEYA
+772 YNIKEDGRDWRLEYA

-821 KSFIAY
+821 KSFIAN
-827 PRGEVFK
+827 PRG
-834 HMLPPPTNPKTPNQT
+834 
-849 CKNVALNIARQSKM
+849 
-863 HGEWRYVMAH
+863 
-873 KELVD
+873 
-878 INLIA
+878 
-883 SAGSMGVGYNYPICQ
+883 
-898 FNNPNYTENFTPEF
+898 
-912 RSFID
+912 
-917 KHYNHSFEPLEVL
+917 
-930 GYIYALLYS
+930 
-939 PNYRKRYEEFLKADY
+939 
-954 PKILF
+954 
-959 TNNKDLFRV
+959 
-968 LSLLGIELI
+968 
-977 GLHVLNQESLN
+977 
-988 HSFEKLK
+988 
-995 DATIG
+995 
-1000 GSYYKE
+1000 
-1006 AHERNPIIKKPSYN
+1006 
-1020 EPEQRLYIN
+1020 
-1029 HSAYFRGVSE
+1029 
-1039 EIYNYMIGGYGVLD
+1039 
-1053 KYLKSHKNESCNF
+1053 
-1066 DHVSNI
+1066 
-1072 IKVIAR
+1072 
-1078 TIEIQKTLGF
+1078 
-1088 LTSDLPHLKGND
+1088 
-1100 SQALMQEI
+1100 
-1108 LQNPP
+1108 
-1113 PPPHLIPISP
+1113 
-1123 LSYRAKPKPSEILTL
+1123 
-1138 MPHSSAKKQAITIS
+1138 
-1152 IAEAE
+1152 
-1157 VQPSLY
+1157 
-1163 SVLPNLALICD
+1163 
-1174 RGSKVSPISNVFVT
+1174 
-1188 NMLCDLHVNG
+1188 
-1198 SGSYAFLLYR
+1198 
-1208 LE
+1208 

>member
-1 MLKEYLESIKD
+1 MLKEYLEGIKD
-12 LTPESNELTHRT
+12 LTPESNEPTHRP
-24 FLQILL
+24 FLYNLL
-30 ISLKDDFNTEFK
+30 DSLKDHFNKEFK
-42 IEHEPKKDKQG
+42 IEHEPKRERG
-53 GQPDFRVSYQGLN
+53 SQPDFRISYQGLN
-66 IGYIENKRVGTDL
+66 IGYIENKKVGTNL
-79 IQLLKS
+79 NRLLKS
-85 DQILKYLELNPN
+85 DQVLKYLELNPN

-104 NFVWVGKDENNAPLI
+104 KFVWVGKDEENKPSI
-119 KKEISVSSLDELSKP
+119 KREISVASLDEPPKP
-134 LKPNPQTECDLVEL
+134 PKPNPQTTERDLID
-148 FKSFFNYEAAPIT
+148 FFRGFFNHEAAPIT
-161 NAKDFATH
+161 NAKDFATR
-169 LSAPTKYLKDA
+169 LSVPTKYLKDA
-180 LIQYQEKAQVSSI
+180 LIQYHEEQQVSSI
-193 FNNFKEYLYEELS
+193 FKNFKEYLYEELS
-206 FEDFSDALAQTL
+206 FEDFSDAFAQTL
-218 TYSLFL
+218 TYSLFI

-259 LDAIKEIQWLLD
+259 LDVIKEIQWLLN
-271 EILSLINHVNMDSI
+271 EILNLINHVDMDSI
-285 IKDLNDDKD
+285 LKDLNDDKD

-376 LETRKTSD
+376 LEVRKTSD

-449 IAADRGLQPIFEKEL
+449 IVAYRGLSPIFEKEL
-464 KSAQEIKKDE
+464 SNAQEIKKNE
-474 KILIITGNPPYSGAS
+474 NILIITGNPPYSGAS
-489 SNEGLFEWEVRATYG
+489 SNEGLFEWEVKATYG

-514 ERNVKLTD
+514 EKNVKLTD
-522 KIKKL
+522 KIQTL
-527 LKNIQTQNEGDKSV
+527 LKNIQTQKESGS
-541 KNTNKDALKNLKK
+541 KNALKELKN

-586 SLGHGLFGFISNNA
+586 LLGHGLFGFISNNA

-654 NLFVKKAQAT
+654 NLFVKKAQTT
-664 KQKILQKIYYY
+664 KQKIHYY
-675 DVYGERAE
+675 DVYGERAA
-683 KYDFLAQNDLNSIEW
+683 KYAFLAQNDLNSINW

-705 PFYLLIPQKTSL
+705 PFYLLLPLKTPL
-717 LDEYEQGFSVQDM
+717 LEEYEQGFSVQEV
-730 FQVGSTGICS
+730 FQIGSTGICS

-811 FYYTYYTGKS
+811 YRWTYYTGKS

-849 CKNVALNIARQSKM
+849 RKNVALITSRRFCQSQK
-863 HGEWRYVMAH
+863 
-873 KELVD
+873 
-878 INLIA
+878 
-883 SAGSMGVGYNYPICQ
+883 SGVGFVSNKISDLRTWTCPGMEGGDYVNPLYH
-898 FNNPNYTENFTPEF
+898 NPNYTENFTPEF

-917 KHYNHSFEPLEVL
+917 KHYNHPFEPLEVL

-959 TNNKDLFRV
+959 TNNKDLFRA

-977 GLHVLNQESLN
+977 GLHVLNKESLN
-988 HSFEKLK
+988 YSFEKLK
-995 DATIG
+995 DANIG
-1000 GSYYKE
+1000 ESYYKE
-1006 AHERNPIIKKPSYN
+1006 AHDRNPIIKKTSYN
-1020 EPEQRLYIN
+1020 ELEQRLYIN
-1029 HSAYFRGVSE
+1029 HSTYFRGVSE
-1039 EIYNYMIGGYGVLD
+1039 EIYNYMIGGYCVLD
-1053 KYLKSHKNESCNF
+1053 KYLKSHKNEPCDF

-1100 SQALMQEI
+1100 SEALMQEI

-1113 PPPHLIPISP
+1113 PPPPI
-1123 LSYRAKPKPSEILTL
+1123 
-1138 MPHSSAKKQAITIS
+1138 
-1152 IAEAE
+1152 
-1157 VQPSLY
+1157 
-1163 SVLPNLALICD
+1163 
-1174 RGSKVSPISNVFVT
+1174 
-1188 NMLCDLHVNG
+1188 
-1198 SGSYAFLLYR
+1198 
-1208 LE
+1208 

>member
-1 MLKEYLESIKD
+1 MLKEYLENIKD
-12 LTPESNELTHRT
+12 LTPESNELTHRL
-24 FLQILL
+24 FLHNLL
-30 ISLKDDFNTEFK
+30 KNLKNDFNKEFK
-42 IEHEPKKDKQG
+42 IEHEPNRDKQG

-66 IGYIENKRVGTDL
+66 IGYIENKKVGTDL
-79 IQLLKS
+79 RKIVESEKS

-104 NFVWVGKDENNAPLI
+104 NFMWVGKDENNKPLI
-119 KKEISVSSLDELSKP
+119 KRKISIASLDELSKP
-134 LKPNPQTECDLVEL
+134 IKPNPQTERDLID
-148 FKSFFNYEAAPIT
+148 FFRGFFNHEVAPIT

-169 LSAPTKYLKDA
+169 LSTPTKYLKDA
-180 LIQYQEKAQVSSI
+180 LIQYQKDMQVSSI
-193 FNNFKEYLYEELS
+193 FKNFKEYLYEELS
-206 FEDFSDALAQTL
+206 FEDFSDAFAQTL

-243 PENFAVIRE
+243 PKNFAVIRE

-259 LDAIKEIQWLLD
+259 LDAIKEIQWLLN
-271 EILSLINHVNMDSI
+271 EILSLINHVDIGLI

-337 THFKDAPLGLKSA
+337 THFKDAPLGLKST

-384 GGTST
+384 GGIST

-417 LSQAFKEE
+417 LSQAFKQE
-425 FKKPLKENDAL
+425 FKKPLKENDVL

-449 IAADRGLQPIFEKEL
+449 IAAYRGLQPIFETEL

-474 KILIITGNPPYSGAS
+474 NILIITGNPPYSGAS
-489 SNEGLFEWEVRATYG
+489 SNESLFEWEVKATYG
-504 IEPEFQTIEI
+504 IEPEFQTIEV
-514 ERNVKLTD
+514 EKNVKLTD
-522 KIKKL
+522 KIKTLLNSVQIQKQSGSKNAL
-527 LKNIQTQNEGDKSV
+527 KELKN
-541 KNTNKDALKNLKK
+541 

-638 GAKDE
+638 GTKDE

-654 NLFVKKAQAT
+654 NLFVKKVQTT
-664 KQKILQKIYYY
+664 KQKIYYY

-705 PFYLLIPQKTSL
+705 PFYLLLPLETPL
-717 LDEYEQGFSVQDM
+717 LEEYEQGFSVQEM
-730 FQVGSTGICS
+730 FQVGGTSICS
-740 QRDHVVF
+740 KKDHVVF

-762 TLEPSELRRI
+762 TLEPSELRRKYDI
-772 YNIKKDGRDWRLEYA
+772 GDDSRDWRLNNA
-787 IKDVK
+787 IKEVK
-792 ANANNLEE
+792 TNIKRLEE
-800 YIVSCQYRPFD
+800 YIVLCQYRPFD
-811 FYYTYYTGKS
+811 YRWTYYTPNS
-821 KSFIAY
+821 RTFLAY
-827 PRGEVFK
+827 PVYDVFK
-834 HMLPPPTNPKTPNQT
+834 HMLPPP
-849 CKNVALNIARQSKM
+849 
-863 HGEWRYVMAH
+863 
-873 KELVD
+873 
-878 INLIA
+878 
-883 SAGSMGVGYNYPICQ
+883 
-898 FNNPNYTENFTPEF
+898 
-912 RSFID
+912 
-917 KHYNHSFEPLEVL
+917 
-930 GYIYALLYS
+930 
-939 PNYRKRYEEFLKADY
+939 
-954 PKILF
+954 
-959 TNNKDLFRV
+959 
-968 LSLLGIELI
+968 
-977 GLHVLNQESLN
+977 
-988 HSFEKLK
+988 
-995 DATIG
+995 
-1000 GSYYKE
+1000 
-1006 AHERNPIIKKPSYN
+1006 
-1020 EPEQRLYIN
+1020 
-1029 HSAYFRGVSE
+1029 
-1039 EIYNYMIGGYGVLD
+1039 
-1053 KYLKSHKNESCNF
+1053 
-1066 DHVSNI
+1066 
-1072 IKVIAR
+1072 
-1078 TIEIQKTLGF
+1078 
-1088 LTSDLPHLKGND
+1088 
-1100 SQALMQEI
+1100 
-1108 LQNPP
+1108 PP
-1113 PPPHLIPISP
+1113 PN
-1123 LSYRAKPKPSEILTL
+1123 KP
-1138 MPHSSAKKQAITIS
+1138 
-1152 IAEAE
+1152 
-1157 VQPSLY
+1157 
-1163 SVLPNLALICD
+1163 
-1174 RGSKVSPISNVFVT
+1174 
-1188 NMLCDLHVNG
+1188 
-1198 SGSYAFLLYR
+1198 
-1208 LE
+1208 

>member
-12 LTPESNELTHRT
+12 LTSGKNELTHRT

-30 ISLKDDFNTEFK
+30 KGLKDHFNKEFK
-42 IEHEPKKDKQG
+42 IEHEPNRDKQG

-66 IGYIENKRVGTDL
+66 IGYIENKRVGTNL
-79 IQLLKS
+79 SQLLKS

-104 NFVWVGKDENNAPLI
+104 NFMWVGKDEKNAPLI
-119 KKEISVSSLDELSKP
+119 KKEISVASLDELSKP
-134 LKPNPQTECDLVEL
+134 LKPKPQTERDLIEL
-148 FKSFFNYEAAPIT
+148 FKSFFNHEAAPIT

-169 LSAPTKYLKDA
+169 LSAPTKYLKGA
-180 LIQYQEKAQVSSI
+180 LIQYQKDMQVSSI
-193 FNNFKEYLYEELS
+193 FKNFKEYLYEELS

-243 PENFAVIRE
+243 PKNFAVIRE
-252 MADFLKK
+252 MADFLKR
-259 LDAIKEIQWLLD
+259 LDEIKEIQWLLN
-271 EILSLINHVNMDSI
+271 EILSSINHVDMDSI
-285 IKDLNDDKD
+285 LKDLNDDKD

-309 KLREKKGVYYTPDSV
+309 TLRESKGVYYTPDSV

-384 GGTST
+384 GGIST

-417 LSQAFKEE
+417 LSQAFKDE

-449 IAADRGLQPIFEKEL
+449 IAAHRGLQPIFEKEL

-474 KILIITGNPPYSGAS
+474 NILIITGNPPYSGAS
-489 SNEGLFEWEVRATYG
+489 SNEGLFEWEVKATYG

-514 ERNVKLTD
+514 EKNVKLTD
-522 KIKKL
+522 KIQTL
-527 LKNIQTQNEGDKSV
+527 LKNIQKQKESG
-541 KNTNKDALKNLKK
+541 NKDALKNLKK

-586 SLGHGLFGFISNNA
+586 SLEHGLFGFISNNA

-608 GLRRS
+608 GLRHS

-654 NLFVKKAQAT
+654 NLFVKKAQTT
-664 KQKILQKIYYY
+664 KQKIHYY
-675 DVYGERAE
+675 DVYGQRAE
-683 KYDFLAQNDLNSIEW
+683 KYAFLAQNDLNSIEW
-698 LELAPRE
+698 LELTPRE
-705 PFYLLIPQKTSL
+705 PFYLLIPQKTPL

-849 CKNVALNIARQSKM
+849 RKNVALNIARQSKM

-883 SAGSMGVGYNYPICQ
+883 SAGSMGVGYNYPLYQ

-939 PNYRKRYEEFLKADY
+939 PNYRKRYEDFLKADY

-959 TNNKDLFRV
+959 TNNKDLFRA

-988 HSFEKLK
+988 YSFEKLK

-1000 GSYYKE
+1000 ESCYKE
-1006 AHERNPIIKKPSYN
+1006 AHERNPIISKKPSYN
-1020 EPEQRLYIN
+1020 EPDQRLYIN
-1029 HSAYFRGVSE
+1029 SSAYFKGVSE
-1039 EIYNYMIGGYGVLD
+1039 EIYDYMIG
-1053 KYLKSHKNESCNF
+1053 
-1066 DHVSNI
+1066 
-1072 IKVIAR
+1072 
-1078 TIEIQKTLGF
+1078 
-1088 LTSDLPHLKGND
+1088 
-1100 SQALMQEI
+1100 
-1108 LQNPP
+1108 
-1113 PPPHLIPISP
+1113 
-1123 LSYRAKPKPSEILTL
+1123 
-1138 MPHSSAKKQAITIS
+1138 
-1152 IAEAE
+1152 
-1157 VQPSLY
+1157 
-1163 SVLPNLALICD
+1163 
-1174 RGSKVSPISNVFVT
+1174 
-1188 NMLCDLHVNG
+1188 
-1198 SGSYAFLLYR
+1198 
-1208 LE
+1208 

>member
-12 LTPESNELTHRT
+12 LTPEKNELTHRL
-24 FLQILL
+24 FLHNLL
-30 ISLKDDFNTEFK
+30 DKLKDHFNKEFK
-42 IEHEPKKDKQG
+42 IEHEPKKEQG
-53 GQPDFRVSYQGLN
+53 SQPDFRVSFQGLN
-66 IGYIENKRVGTDL
+66 IGYIENKRVGANFR
-79 IQLLKS
+79 QLLKS

-104 NFVWVGKDENNAPLI
+104 NFMWVGKDENNAPLI
-119 KKEISVSSLDELSKP
+119 KKEISIASLDELSKP
-134 LKPNPQTECDLVEL
+134 LKPKPQTERDLIEL
-148 FKSFFNYEAAPIT
+148 FKSFFNHEVAPIT

-169 LSAPTKYLKDA
+169 LSPRTRYLKDA
-180 LIQYQEKAQVSSI
+180 LIKYQEKTQVSSI
-193 FNNFKEYLYEELS
+193 FKNFKEYLYEELS
-206 FEDFSDALAQTL
+206 FEYFSDALAQTL

-243 PENFAVIRE
+243 PKNFAVIRE

-259 LDAIKEIQWLLD
+259 LDGIKEIQWLLN
-271 EILSLINHVNMDSI
+271 EILSSINHVDMDSI
-285 IKDLNDDKD
+285 LKDLNDDKD

-309 KLREKKGVYYTPDSV
+309 KLRESKGVYYTPDSV

-376 LETRKTSD
+376 LEMRKTSD
-384 GGTST
+384 GGIST

-425 FKKPLKENDAL
+425 FKKPLKEDDAL
-436 QIILTNTLIQPSE
+436 KIILTNTLIQPSE
-449 IAADRGLQPIFEKEL
+449 IAAYRGLNPIFETEL
-464 KSAQEIKKDE
+464 LNAQEIKKDE
-474 KILIITGNPPYSGAS
+474 NILIITGNPPYSGAS
-489 SNEGLFEWEVRATYG
+489 SNEGLFEWEVKATYG

-514 ERNVKLTD
+514 EKKVKLAD
-522 KIKKL
+522 KIQTL
-527 LKNIQTQNEGDKSV
+527 LKNIQTQKQGDKSV
-541 KNTNKDALKNLKK
+541 KSTNKDALKNLKN

-559 KLQKEK
+559 KLQDER

-613 LLECYDELY
+613 LLECYDKLY

-629 ARKKEETPQ
+629 ARKKEKTPQ

-654 NLFVKKAQAT
+654 NLFVKKVQTT
-664 KQKILQKIYYY
+664 KQKIHYY
-675 DVYGERAE
+675 DVYGEKAE
-683 KYDFLAQNDLNSIEW
+683 KYAFLAQNDLNSIEW
-698 LELAPRE
+698 LELTPRG
-705 PFYLLIPQKTSL
+705 PFYLLIPQETHL

-730 FQVGSTGICS
+730 FQISSVGIVTG
-740 QRDHVVF
+740 RDRIF
-747 HKDKESLLKLLKDFS
+747 IANNTESLKEQVLKYCNEFN
-762 TLEPSELRRI
+762 EQC
-772 YNIKKDGRDWRLEYA
+772 
-787 IKDVK
+787 IKD
-792 ANANNLEE
+792 
-800 YIVSCQYRPFD
+800 IHYRPFD
-811 FYYTYYTGKS
+811 IRKVYYDTKKLERARENT
-821 KSFIAY
+821 
-827 PRGEVFK
+827 FK
-834 HMLPPPTNPKTPNQT
+834 HMLPPPPPTNPKTPNQT
-849 CKNVALNIARQSKM
+849 RKNVALITSRRFCQSQK
-863 HGEWRYVMAH
+863 
-873 KELVD
+873 
-878 INLIA
+878 
-883 SAGSMGVGYNYPICQ
+883 SGVGFVSNKISDLRTWTCPGMEGGDYVNPLYY
-898 FNNPNYTENFTPEF
+898 NPNYTENFTPEF

-939 PNYRKRYEEFLKADY
+939 PNYRKRYEDFLKADY

-959 TNNKDLFRV
+959 TENKDLFRV

-988 HSFEKLK
+988 YSFEKLK

-1000 GSYYKE
+1000 ESGYIE
-1006 AHERNPIIKKPSYN
+1006 A
-1020 EPEQRLYIN
+1020 Q
-1029 HSAYFRGVSE
+1029 
-1039 EIYNYMIGGYGVLD
+1039 
-1053 KYLKSHKNESCNF
+1053 
-1066 DHVSNI
+1066 
-1072 IKVIAR
+1072 
-1078 TIEIQKTLGF
+1078 
-1088 LTSDLPHLKGND
+1088 
-1100 SQALMQEI
+1100 
-1108 LQNPP
+1108 
-1113 PPPHLIPISP
+1113 
-1123 LSYRAKPKPSEILTL
+1123 
-1138 MPHSSAKKQAITIS
+1138 
-1152 IAEAE
+1152 
-1157 VQPSLY
+1157 
-1163 SVLPNLALICD
+1163 
-1174 RGSKVSPISNVFVT
+1174 
-1188 NMLCDLHVNG
+1188 
-1198 SGSYAFLLYR
+1198 
-1208 LE
+1208 

>member
-1 MLKEYLESIKD
+1 MLKEYLESIKNI
-12 LTPESNELTHRT
+12 TPESNELTHRPSLYT
-24 FLQILL
+24 LL
-30 ISLKDDFNTEFK
+30 KGLKENFNTEFK

-53 GQPDFRVSYQGLN
+53 GQPDFRISYQGLN

-79 IQLLKS
+79 SQLLKS
-85 DQILKYLELNPN
+85 DQVLKYLELNPN

-104 NFVWVGKDENNAPLI
+104 NFVWVGKDEENKPLI
-119 KKEISVSSLDELSKP
+119 KREISIASLDELSKP
-134 LKPNPQTECDLVEL
+134 LKPKPQTERDLIEL
-148 FKSFFNYEAAPIT
+148 FKSFFNHEAAPIT

-169 LSAPTKYLKDA
+169 LSPRTKYLKDA
-180 LIQYQEKAQVSSI
+180 LIKYQEKAQVSSI
-193 FNNFKEYLYEELS
+193 FKNFKEYLYEELS

-243 PENFAVIRE
+243 PKNFAVIRE

-259 LDAIKEIQWLLD
+259 LDEIEEIQWLLN
-271 EILSLINHVNMDSI
+271 EILSSINHVDMDSI
-285 IKDLNDDKD
+285 LKDLNDDKD

-309 KLREKKGVYYTPDSV
+309 KLRESKGVYYTPDSV

-376 LETRKTSD
+376 LEVRKTSD
-384 GGTST
+384 GGIST

-417 LSQAFKEE
+417 LSQTFKEE

-449 IAADRGLQPIFEKEL
+449 IVAYRGLNPIFETEL
-464 KSAQEIKKDE
+464 KSAQEIKKDG

-489 SNEGLFEWEVRATYG
+489 SNEGLFEWEVKATYG
-504 IEPEFQTIEI
+504 IDPEFQTIEI
-514 ERNVKLTD
+514 EKNIKLTD
-522 KIKKL
+522 KIQTLLSSVQIQKQSGSQNALKE
-527 LKNIQTQNEGDKSV
+527 LKN
-541 KNTNKDALKNLKK
+541 

-559 KLQKEK
+559 KLQDEK

-654 NLFVKKAQAT
+654 NLFVKKAQTT
-664 KQKILQKIYYY
+664 KKIYYY
-675 DVYGERAE
+675 DVYGQRAE
-683 KYDFLAQNDLNSIEW
+683 KYAFLAQNDLNSINW
-698 LELAPRE
+698 LELAPRV
-705 PFYLLIPQKTSL
+705 PFYLLLPLKTPL
-717 LDEYEQGFSVQDM
+717 LEEYEQGFSVKDM
-730 FQVGSTGICS
+730 FQIGSTGICS

-762 TLEPSELRRI
+762 TLEPSELRRK

-827 PRGEVFK
+827 PRSEVFK
-834 HMLPPPTNPKTPNQT
+834 HMLPPP
-849 CKNVALNIARQSKM
+849 
-863 HGEWRYVMAH
+863 
-873 KELVD
+873 
-878 INLIA
+878 
-883 SAGSMGVGYNYPICQ
+883 
-898 FNNPNYTENFTPEF
+898 
-912 RSFID
+912 
-917 KHYNHSFEPLEVL
+917 
-930 GYIYALLYS
+930 
-939 PNYRKRYEEFLKADY
+939 
-954 PKILF
+954 
-959 TNNKDLFRV
+959 NK
-968 LSLLGIELI
+968 
-977 GLHVLNQESLN
+977 
-988 HSFEKLK
+988 
-995 DATIG
+995 
-1000 GSYYKE
+1000 
-1006 AHERNPIIKKPSYN
+1006 P
-1020 EPEQRLYIN
+1020 
-1029 HSAYFRGVSE
+1029 
-1039 EIYNYMIGGYGVLD
+1039 
-1053 KYLKSHKNESCNF
+1053 
-1066 DHVSNI
+1066 
-1072 IKVIAR
+1072 
-1078 TIEIQKTLGF
+1078 
-1088 LTSDLPHLKGND
+1088 
-1100 SQALMQEI
+1100 
-1108 LQNPP
+1108 
-1113 PPPHLIPISP
+1113 
-1123 LSYRAKPKPSEILTL
+1123 
-1138 MPHSSAKKQAITIS
+1138 
-1152 IAEAE
+1152 
-1157 VQPSLY
+1157 
-1163 SVLPNLALICD
+1163 
-1174 RGSKVSPISNVFVT
+1174 
-1188 NMLCDLHVNG
+1188 
-1198 SGSYAFLLYR
+1198 
-1208 LE
+1208 

>member
-12 LTPESNELTHRT
+12 LTPEKNELTHRA
-24 FLQILL
+24 FLENLL
-30 ISLKDDFNTEFK
+30 ISLKENFNKEFK
-42 IEHEPKKDKQG
+42 IEHEPKRDQG
-53 GQPDFRVSYQGLN
+53 SQPDFRISYQGLN
-66 IGYIENKRVGTDL
+66 IGYIENKRVGTNL
-79 IQLLKS
+79 NRLLKS
-85 DQILKYLELNPN
+85 DQIRKYLELNPN

-104 NFVWVGKDENNAPLI
+104 KFMWVGKDENNAPSI
-119 KKEISVSSLDELSKP
+119 KKEISIASLDELSKP
-134 LKPNPQTECDLVEL
+134 LKPKPQIERDLIEL
-148 FKSFFNYEAAPIT
+148 FKSFFNHEAAPIT

-169 LSAPTKYLKDA
+169 LSLRTKYLKDA
-180 LIQYQEKAQVSSI
+180 LIKYQEKVQVSSI

-243 PENFAVIRE
+243 PKNFAVIRE

-259 LDAIKEIQWLLD
+259 LDEIEEIQWLLN
-271 EILSLINHVNMDSI
+271 EILSSINHVDMDSI
-285 IKDLNDDKD
+285 LKDLNDDKD

-309 KLREKKGVYYTPDSV
+309 KLRESKGVYYTPDSV

-384 GGTST
+384 GGIST

-449 IAADRGLQPIFEKEL
+449 TIAYRGLQPIFEKEL
-464 KSAQEIKKDE
+464 KSAQKIKKDE

-489 SNEGLFEWEVRATYG
+489 SNKGLFEWEVKATYG

-514 ERNVKLTD
+514 EKNVKLTD

-527 LKNIQTQNEGDKSV
+527 LNNIQTQKESGN
-541 KNTNKDALKNLKK
+541 KNDLKK
-554 LHSKY
+554 LKSLHSKY
-559 KLQKEK
+559 KLQDEK

-629 ARKKEETPQ
+629 ARKKEKTPQ

-654 NLFVKKAQAT
+654 NLFVKKAQTT
-664 KQKILQKIYYY
+664 KPKIHYY

-683 KYDFLAQNDLNSIEW
+683 KYAFLAQNDLDSIEW
-698 LELAPRE
+698 LELTPRE
-705 PFYLLIPQKTSL
+705 PFYLLLPLETRL

-747 HKDKESLLKLLKDFS
+747 HKKKESLLELLKDFS
-762 TLEPSELRRI
+762 TLEPSELRRK
-772 YNIKKDGRDWRLEYA
+772 YNIGDDGRDWRLEYA

-792 ANANNLEE
+792 TNANNLEK
-800 YIVSCQYRPFD
+800 YIVLCQYRPFD

-834 HMLPPPTNPKTPNQT
+834 HMLPPPQQT
-849 CKNVALNIARQSKM
+849 LK
-863 HGEWRYVMAH
+863 H
-873 KELVD
+873 
-878 INLIA
+878 
-883 SAGSMGVGYNYPICQ
+883 PI
-898 FNNPNYTENFTPEF
+898 
-912 RSFID
+912 
-917 KHYNHSFEPLEVL
+917 K
-930 GYIYALLYS
+930 
-939 PNYRKRYEEFLKADY
+939 
-954 PKILF
+954 
-959 TNNKDLFRV
+959 
-968 LSLLGIELI
+968 
-977 GLHVLNQESLN
+977 
-988 HSFEKLK
+988 
-995 DATIG
+995 
-1000 GSYYKE
+1000 
-1006 AHERNPIIKKPSYN
+1006 
-1020 EPEQRLYIN
+1020 
-1029 HSAYFRGVSE
+1029 
-1039 EIYNYMIGGYGVLD
+1039 
-1053 KYLKSHKNESCNF
+1053 
-1066 DHVSNI
+1066 
-1072 IKVIAR
+1072 
-1078 TIEIQKTLGF
+1078 
-1088 LTSDLPHLKGND
+1088 
-1100 SQALMQEI
+1100 
-1108 LQNPP
+1108 
-1113 PPPHLIPISP
+1113 
-1123 LSYRAKPKPSEILTL
+1123 RAKMS
-1138 MPHSSAKKQAITIS
+1138 
-1152 IAEAE
+1152 
-1157 VQPSLY
+1157 
-1163 SVLPNLALICD
+1163 
-1174 RGSKVSPISNVFVT
+1174 R
-1188 NMLCDLHVNG
+1188 
-1198 SGSYAFLLYR
+1198 
-1208 LE
+1208 

>member
-12 LTPESNELTHRT
+12 LTPKKNELTHRPS
-24 FLQILL
+24 LHNLL
-30 ISLKDDFNTEFK
+30 NRLKDHFNKEFK
-42 IEHEPKKDKQG
+42 IEHEPKREQG
-53 GQPDFRVSYQGLN
+53 SQPDFRVSFQGLN
-66 IGYIENKRVGTDL
+66 IGYIENKRVGENL
-79 IQLLKS
+79 SQLLKE
-85 DQILKYLELNPN
+85 DQIRKYLELNPN

-104 NFVWVGKDENNAPLI
+104 KFMWVGKDENNAPFI
-119 KKEISVSSLDELSKP
+119 KKEISVASLDELSKP
-134 LKPNPQTECDLVEL
+134 LKPKPQTECDLIEL
-148 FKSFFNYEAAPIT
+148 FKSFFNHEAAPIT

-169 LSAPTKYLKDA
+169 LSPRTKYLKDA
-180 LIQYQEKAQVSSI
+180 LIKYQEETQVSSI

-243 PENFAVIRE
+243 PKNFAVIRE

-259 LDAIKEIQWLLD
+259 LDGIKEIQWLLN
-271 EILSLINHVNMDSI
+271 EILSSINHVDMDSI

-309 KLREKKGVYYTPDSV
+309 KLRESKGVYYTPDSV

-376 LETRKTSD
+376 LEMRKTSD
-384 GGTST
+384 GGIST

-436 QIILTNTLIQPSE
+436 KIILTNTLIQPSE
-449 IAADRGLQPIFEKEL
+449 IAAYRGLQPIFEKEL
-464 KSAQEIKKDE
+464 LNAQNIKKDE
-474 KILIITGNPPYSGAS
+474 NILIVTGNPPYSGAS
-489 SNEGLFEWEVRATYG
+489 SNEGLFEWEVKATYG
-504 IEPEFQTIEI
+504 IEPELQTIEI
-514 ERNVKLTD
+514 EKKVKLTD
-522 KIKKL
+522 KIKTL
-527 LKNIQTQNEGDKSV
+527 LKNLQTQKESGS
-541 KNTNKDALKNLKK
+541 KNALKELKN

-559 KLQKEK
+559 KLQDEK

-629 ARKKEETPQ
+629 ARKKEKTPQ
-638 GAKDE
+638 GADDE
-643 NVFNIMQGVSI
+643 NVFNIKQGVSI
-654 NLFVKKAQAT
+654 NLFVKKAQIT
-664 KQKILQKIYYY
+664 KQKIHYY

-683 KYDFLAQNDLNSIEW
+683 KYAFLAQNDLNSIEW
-698 LELAPRE
+698 LELTPRE
-705 PFYLLIPQKTSL
+705 PFYLLLPLETRL

-730 FQVGSTGICS
+730 FQVGGTGICS
-740 QRDHVVF
+740 KRDHVVF
-747 HKDKESLLKLLKDFS
+747 HKKKESLLELLKDFS
-762 TLEPSELRRI
+762 TLEPNELRRK
-772 YNIKKDGRDWRLEYA
+772 YD
-787 IKDVK
+787 IKDVEGWK
-792 ANANNLEE
+792 LGRAIENVKKNQHELEKH
-800 YIVSCQYRPFD
+800 IVLCQYRPFD
-811 FYYTYYTGKS
+811 YRWTYYTDKS
-821 KSFIAY
+821 CGFLARPVY
-827 PRGEVFK
+827 DVFK
-834 HMLPPPTNPKTPNQT
+834 HMLPPPPPTNPKTPNQT
-849 CKNVALNIARQSKM
+849 RKNVALNTPRQLKNSDKS
-863 HGEWRYVMAH
+863 WTQCFISSR
-873 KELVD
+873 
-878 INLIA
+878 INDQGL
-883 SAGSMGVGYNYPICQ
+883 SSGGNGAGVNYPLYQ
-898 FNNPNYTENFTPEF
+898 FRDPNYTENFTLEF

-917 KHYNHSFEPLEVL
+917 KHYNHSFEPLEIL

-939 PNYRKRYEEFLKADY
+939 PNYRKRYEDFLKADY

-959 TNNKDLFRV
+959 TKNKDLFRA

-988 HSFEKLK
+988 YSFEKLK

-1000 GSYYKE
+1000 ESGYIE
-1006 AHERNPIIKKPSYN
+1006 AHERNPIIKKPSHN
-1020 EPEQRLYIN
+1020 EQRLYIN
-1029 HSAYFRGVSE
+1029 HSAYFSGVSQ
-1039 EIYNYMIGGYGVLD
+1039 EIYDYRIGGYCVLD
-1053 KYLKSHKNESCNF
+1053 KYLKSHKNEPCDF
-1066 DHVSNI
+1066 DHVTNI
-1072 IKVIAR
+1072 IKVIAC

-1100 SQALMQEI
+1100 SKALMQEI

-1113 PPPHLIPISP
+1113 PPPPFN
-1123 LSYRAKPKPSEILTL
+1123 TN
-1138 MPHSSAKKQAITIS
+1138 
-1152 IAEAE
+1152 
-1157 VQPSLY
+1157 V
-1163 SVLPNLALICD
+1163 ALILSRQAKAIGELD
-1174 RGSKVSPISNVFVT
+1174 FDGAFISKEASDNNIYRRGGGT
-1188 NMLCDLHVNG
+1188 
-1198 SGSYAFLLYR
+1198 AFPLFCIA
-1208 LE
+1208 

>member
-1 MLKEYLESIKD
+1 
-12 LTPESNELTHRT
+12 
-24 FLQILL
+24 
-30 ISLKDDFNTEFK
+30 
-42 IEHEPKKDKQG
+42 
-53 GQPDFRVSYQGLN
+53 
-66 IGYIENKRVGTDL
+66 
-79 IQLLKS
+79 
-85 DQILKYLELNPN
+85 
-97 LMLTDYL
+97 MLTDYL
-104 NFVWVGKDENNAPLI
+104 KFVWVGKDEKNAPLN
-119 KKEISVSSLDELSKP
+119 KKEISIASLDELSKP
-134 LKPNPQTECDLVEL
+134 LKPNPQTECDLIGF
-148 FKSFFNYEAAPIT
+148 FKGFFNYEAAPIT

-180 LIQYQEKAQVSSI
+180 LIQYQKDEQVSSI
-193 FNNFKEYLYEELS
+193 FKNFKEYLYEELS
-206 FEDFSDALAQTL
+206 FEDFSDAFAQTL

-243 PENFAVIRE
+243 PKNFAVIRE

-259 LDAIKEIQWLLD
+259 LDAIKEIQWLLN
-271 EILSLINHVNMDSI
+271 EILSLINHVDMDSI
-285 IKDLNDDKD
+285 LKDLNDDKD

-337 THFKDAPLGLKSA
+337 TRFKDAPLGLKSA

-365 GTFLLEAFRKA
+365 GTFLLEAFRKV
-376 LETRKTSD
+376 LEVRKTSD

-436 QIILTNTLIQPSE
+436 KIILTNTLIQPSE
-449 IAADRGLQPIFEKEL
+449 IVAYRGLQPIFEKEL
-464 KSAQEIKKDE
+464 KSAQKIKKDE

-489 SNEGLFEWEVRATYG
+489 ENKGLFEWEVKATYG

-514 ERNVKLTD
+514 EKNVKLTD
-522 KIKKL
+522 KIQTL
-527 LKNIQTQNEGDKSV
+527 LNNIQTQKESGS
-541 KNTNKDALKNLKK
+541 KNALKELKK

-571 DDYVKFMRFAQNKIE
+571 DDYMKFMRFAQNKIK
-586 SLGHGLFGFISNNA
+586 SLGYGLFGFISNNA

-643 NVFNIMQGVSI
+643 NVFNIKQGVSI
-654 NLFVKKAQAT
+654 NLFVKKAQTT
-664 KQKILQKIYYY
+664 KQKIHYY
-675 DVYGERAE
+675 DVYGQRAE
-683 KYDFLAQNDLNSIEW
+683 KYAFLAQNDLNSIEW
-698 LELAPRE
+698 LEIAPRA
-705 PFYLLIPQKTSL
+705 PFYLLLPLKTPL
-717 LDEYEQGFSVQDM
+717 LEEYEQGFSVQEM
-730 FQVGSTGICS
+730 FQISSVGIVTG
-740 QRDHVVF
+740 RDHVVF

-762 TLEPSELRRI
+762 TLEPSELRRKYDI
-772 YNIKKDGRDWRLEYA
+772 GDDSRDWRLDNA
-787 IKDVK
+787 IKEVK
-792 ANANNLEE
+792 TNIKRLEK
-800 YIVSCQYRPFD
+800 YIVLCQYRPFD
-811 FYYTYYTGKS
+811 YRWTYYTGKS

-827 PRGEVFK
+827 PRGEVLK
-834 HMLPPPTNPKTPNQT
+834 HMLPPPPTNPKTPNQT
-849 CKNVALNIARQSKM
+849 HQNVVLNTPRQLKNNDKSWTQCFISS
-863 HGEWRYVMAH
+863 H
-873 KELVD
+873 
-878 INLIA
+878 INDQGL
-883 SAGSMGVGYNYPICQ
+883 SSGGNGAGVNYPLYQ

-939 PNYRKRYEEFLKADY
+939 PNYRKRYEDFLKADY

-959 TNNKDLFRV
+959 TKNKDLFRA

-977 GLHVLNQESLN
+977 GLHVLNKESLN

-995 DATIG
+995 DTTIG
-1000 GSYYKE
+1000 ESYYKE
-1006 AHERNPIIKKPSYN
+1006 EHDRNPIISKKPSYN

-1039 EIYNYMIGGYGVLD
+1039 EIYDYRIGGYGVLD
-1053 KYLKSHKNESCNF
+1053 KYLKSHKNEPCDF

-1072 IKVIAR
+1072 IKVIAC

-1113 PPPHLIPISP
+1113 PPPFNANI
-1123 LSYRAKPKPSEILTL
+1123 
-1138 MPHSSAKKQAITIS
+1138 
-1152 IAEAE
+1152 
-1157 VQPSLY
+1157 
-1163 SVLPNLALICD
+1163 ALILSRQAKAIGD
-1174 RGSKVSPISNVFVT
+1174 FDFDAAFISTKASDNNIYRRGG
-1188 NMLCDLHVNG
+1188 G
-1198 SGSYAFLLYR
+1198 SAFPLFCIA
-1208 LE
+1208 

>member
-12 LTPESNELTHRT
+12 LTPEKNEFTHRP
-24 FLQILL
+24 FLHNLL
-30 ISLKDDFNTEFK
+30 DKLKNHFNKEFK
-42 IEHEPKKDKQG
+42 IEHEPERKQG
-53 GQPDFRVSYQGLN
+53 SQPDFCVSFQGLN
-66 IGYIENKRVGTDL
+66 IGYIENKKVGTNL
-79 IQLLKS
+79 SQLLKS

-104 NFVWVGKDENNAPLI
+104 NFMWVGKDEKNAPLN
-119 KKEISVSSLDELSKP
+119 KKEISIASLDELSKP
-134 LKPNPQTECDLVEL
+134 LKPNPQTERDLIEL
-148 FKSFFNYEAAPIT
+148 FKSFFNHEAAPIT

-169 LSAPTKYLKDA
+169 LSPRTKYLKDA
-180 LIQYQEKAQVSSI
+180 LIKYQEKAQVSSI

-243 PENFAVIRE
+243 PKNFAVIRE

-259 LDAIKEIQWLLD
+259 LDEIEEIQWLLN
-271 EILSLINHVNMDSI
+271 EILSSINHVDMDSI
-285 IKDLNDDKD
+285 LKDLNDDKD

-337 THFKDAPLGLKSA
+337 MHFKDAPLGLKSA

-425 FKKPLKENDAL
+425 FKKPLKEDDAL
-436 QIILTNTLIQPSE
+436 KIILTNTLIQPSE

-464 KSAQEIKKDE
+464 SNAQEIKRNE
-474 KILIITGNPPYSGAS
+474 NILIITGNPPYSGAS
-489 SNEGLFEWEVRATYG
+489 SNEGLFEWEVKATYG
-504 IEPEFQTIEI
+504 IEPEFQTIETKK
-514 ERNVKLTD
+514 NVKLADEIQT
-522 KIKKL
+522 L
-527 LKNIQTQNEGDKSV
+527 LNNIQKQKESGS
-541 KNTNKDALKNLKK
+541 KNALKELKS

-664 KQKILQKIYYY
+664 KQKIYYY

-683 KYDFLAQNDLNSIEW
+683 KYAFLAQHDLDSIEW
-698 LELAPRE
+698 LELTPRE
-705 PFYLLIPQKTSL
+705 PFYLLIPQETPL
-717 LDEYEQGFSVQDM
+717 LEEYEQGFSVQEM
-730 FQVGSTGICS
+730 FQVGGTGICS
-740 QRDHVVF
+740 KKDHVVF

-762 TLEPSELRRI
+762 TLEPSELRRKYDI
-772 YNIKKDGRDWRLEYA
+772 RDAEGWKLGRAIENVKKNSHELE
-787 IKDVK
+787 K
-792 ANANNLEE
+792 

-811 FYYTYYTGKS
+811 YRWTYYTDKS
-821 KSFIAY
+821 CGFLARPVY
-827 PRGEVFK
+827 QVFK
-834 HMLPPPTNPKTPNQT
+834 HMLPPPPQQT
-849 CKNVALNIARQSKM
+849 LK
-863 HGEWRYVMAH
+863 H
-873 KELVD
+873 
-878 INLIA
+878 
-883 SAGSMGVGYNYPICQ
+883 PI
-898 FNNPNYTENFTPEF
+898 
-912 RSFID
+912 
-917 KHYNHSFEPLEVL
+917 K
-930 GYIYALLYS
+930 
-939 PNYRKRYEEFLKADY
+939 
-954 PKILF
+954 
-959 TNNKDLFRV
+959 
-968 LSLLGIELI
+968 
-977 GLHVLNQESLN
+977 
-988 HSFEKLK
+988 
-995 DATIG
+995 
-1000 GSYYKE
+1000 
-1006 AHERNPIIKKPSYN
+1006 
-1020 EPEQRLYIN
+1020 
-1029 HSAYFRGVSE
+1029 
-1039 EIYNYMIGGYGVLD
+1039 
-1053 KYLKSHKNESCNF
+1053 
-1066 DHVSNI
+1066 
-1072 IKVIAR
+1072 
-1078 TIEIQKTLGF
+1078 
-1088 LTSDLPHLKGND
+1088 
-1100 SQALMQEI
+1100 
-1108 LQNPP
+1108 
-1113 PPPHLIPISP
+1113 
-1123 LSYRAKPKPSEILTL
+1123 RAKMS
-1138 MPHSSAKKQAITIS
+1138 
-1152 IAEAE
+1152 
-1157 VQPSLY
+1157 
-1163 SVLPNLALICD
+1163 
-1174 RGSKVSPISNVFVT
+1174 R
-1188 NMLCDLHVNG
+1188 
-1198 SGSYAFLLYR
+1198 
-1208 LE
+1208 

>member
-24 FLQILL
+24 FLQNLL
-30 ISLKDDFNTEFK
+30 KGLKENFNTEFK
-42 IEHEPKKDKQG
+42 IEHEPKRDKQG
-53 GQPDFRVSYQGLN
+53 GQPDFRISYQGLN
-66 IGYIENKRVGTDL
+66 VGYIENKRVGTDL
-79 IQLLKS
+79 RQLLKS
-85 DQILKYLELNPN
+85 DQILKYLKLNPN

-104 NFVWVGKDENNAPLI
+104 NFMWVGKDEENKPSI
-119 KKEISVSSLDELSKP
+119 KREISIASLDELSKP
-134 LKPNPQTECDLVEL
+134 LKPNPQTERDLIEL
-148 FKSFFNYEAAPIT
+148 FKGFFNYEAAPIT
-161 NAKDFATH
+161 NAKDFANA

-180 LIQYQEKAQVSSI
+180 LIQYQKDTQVSSIKDEQVSSI
-193 FNNFKEYLYEELS
+193 FKNFKEYLYEELS
-206 FEDFSDALAQTL
+206 FEDFSDAFAQTL
-218 TYSLFL
+218 TYSLFI

-233 INLDNVRSSI
+233 IDLDNVRSSI

-252 MADFLKK
+252 MADFLKR
-259 LDAIKEIQWLLD
+259 LDAIKEIQWLLK
-271 EILSLINHVNMDSI
+271 EILNSINHVDMGSI

-309 KLREKKGVYYTPDSV
+309 KLREKKGVYYTPGSV
-324 VKFIINA
+324 VEFIINA

-376 LETRKTSD
+376 LEVRKTSD
-384 GGTST
+384 GGIST

-436 QIILTNTLIQPSE
+436 KIILTNTLIQPSE
-449 IAADRGLQPIFEKEL
+449 IIAYRGLNPIFEKEL
-464 KSAQEIKKDE
+464 SNAQEIKKNE
-474 KILIITGNPPYSGAS
+474 NILIITGNPPYSGAS
-489 SNEGLFEWEVRATYG
+489 SNEGLFEWEVKATYG

-514 ERNVKLTD
+514 EKNVKLTD
-522 KIKKL
+522 KIQTL
-527 LKNIQTQNEGDKSV
+527 LKNIQKQKESSS
-541 KNTNKDALKNLKK
+541 KNALKVLKS

-664 KQKILQKIYYY
+664 KPKIFYY

-683 KYDFLAQNDLNSIEW
+683 KYAFLAQNDLNSIEW

-705 PFYLLIPQKTSL
+705 PFYSLIPQETPL
-717 LDEYEQGFSVQDM
+717 LEEYEQGFSVQEM

-827 PRGEVFK
+827 PRGEVFR
-834 HMLPPPTNPKTPNQT
+834 HM
-849 CKNVALNIARQSKM
+849 
-863 HGEWRYVMAH
+863 
-873 KELVD
+873 
-878 INLIA
+878 
-883 SAGSMGVGYNYPICQ
+883 
-898 FNNPNYTENFTPEF
+898 F
-912 RSFID
+912 
-917 KHYNHSFEPLEVL
+917 
-930 GYIYALLYS
+930 
-939 PNYRKRYEEFLKADY
+939 
-954 PKILF
+954 
-959 TNNKDLFRV
+959 
-968 LSLLGIELI
+968 
-977 GLHVLNQESLN
+977 
-988 HSFEKLK
+988 
-995 DATIG
+995 
-1000 GSYYKE
+1000 
-1006 AHERNPIIKKPSYN
+1006 
-1020 EPEQRLYIN
+1020 
-1029 HSAYFRGVSE
+1029 
-1039 EIYNYMIGGYGVLD
+1039 
-1053 KYLKSHKNESCNF
+1053 
-1066 DHVSNI
+1066 
-1072 IKVIAR
+1072 
-1078 TIEIQKTLGF
+1078 
-1088 LTSDLPHLKGND
+1088 
-1100 SQALMQEI
+1100 
-1108 LQNPP
+1108 PP
-1113 PPPHLIPISP
+1113 PPN
-1123 LSYRAKPKPSEILTL
+1123 KP
-1138 MPHSSAKKQAITIS
+1138 
-1152 IAEAE
+1152 
-1157 VQPSLY
+1157 
-1163 SVLPNLALICD
+1163 
-1174 RGSKVSPISNVFVT
+1174 
-1188 NMLCDLHVNG
+1188 
-1198 SGSYAFLLYR
+1198 
-1208 LE
+1208 

>member
-12 LTPESNELTHRT
+12 LTPESNELTHRL
-24 FLQILL
+24 FLHNLL
-30 ISLKDDFNTEFK
+30 ISLKENFNKEFK
-42 IEHEPKKDKQG
+42 IEHEPNRDKQG
-53 GQPDFRVSYQGLN
+53 GQPDFRISYQGLN

-79 IQLLKS
+79 RKTLESEKNK
-85 DQILKYLELNPN
+85 QILKYLELNPN

-104 NFVWVGKDENNAPLI
+104 NFMWVGKDENNEPLI
-119 KKEISVSSLDELSKP
+119 KREISIASLDELSKP
-134 LKPNPQTECDLVEL
+134 LKPNPQTERDLIGF
-148 FKSFFNYEAAPIT
+148 FKGFFNYEAAPIT

-180 LIQYQEKAQVSSI
+180 LIKYQEKVQVSSI

-243 PENFAVIRE
+243 PKNFAVIRE

-259 LDAIKEIQWLLD
+259 LDAIKEIQWLLN
-271 EILSLINHVNMDSI
+271 EILSLINHVDMDSI

-337 THFKDAPLGLKSA
+337 TRFKDAPLGLKSA

-384 GGTST
+384 GGIST

-449 IAADRGLQPIFEKEL
+449 IAAHRGLQPIFEKEL

-489 SNEGLFEWEVRATYG
+489 SNEGLFEWEVKATYG

-522 KIKKL
+522 KIQTL
-527 LKNIQTQNEGDKSV
+527 LKNIQTQKESGSKNAPKSGS
-541 KNTNKDALKNLKK
+541 KDALKALKS

-559 KLQKEK
+559 KMQKEK

-629 ARKKEETPQ
+629 TRKKEKTPQ

-664 KQKILQKIYYY
+664 KQKIYYY
-675 DVYGERAE
+675 DVYGQRAE
-683 KYDFLAQNDLNSIEW
+683 KYAFLAQNDLNSIEW
-698 LELAPRE
+698 LEIAPRE
-705 PFYLLIPQKTSL
+705 PFYLLIPQETPL
-717 LDEYEQGFSVQDM
+717 LDEYEQGFSVQKM
-730 FQVGSTGICS
+730 FQISSVGIVTG
-740 QRDHVVF
+740 
-747 HKDKESLLKLLKDFS
+747 KDRIFIANNTESLKDQV
-762 TLEPSELRRI
+762 LR
-772 YNIKKDGRDWRLEYA
+772 YCNEFNEQC
-787 IKDVK
+787 IKD
-792 ANANNLEE
+792 
-800 YIVSCQYRPFD
+800 IHYRPFD
-811 FYYTYYTGKS
+811 IRKVYYDTK
-821 KSFIAY
+821 KLERARENI
-827 PRGEVFK
+827 FK
-834 HMLPPPTNPKTPNQT
+834 HMLPPPPQQT
-849 CKNVALNIARQSKM
+849 LK
-863 HGEWRYVMAH
+863 H
-873 KELVD
+873 
-878 INLIA
+878 
-883 SAGSMGVGYNYPICQ
+883 PI
-898 FNNPNYTENFTPEF
+898 
-912 RSFID
+912 
-917 KHYNHSFEPLEVL
+917 K
-930 GYIYALLYS
+930 
-939 PNYRKRYEEFLKADY
+939 
-954 PKILF
+954 
-959 TNNKDLFRV
+959 
-968 LSLLGIELI
+968 
-977 GLHVLNQESLN
+977 
-988 HSFEKLK
+988 
-995 DATIG
+995 
-1000 GSYYKE
+1000 
-1006 AHERNPIIKKPSYN
+1006 
-1020 EPEQRLYIN
+1020 
-1029 HSAYFRGVSE
+1029 
-1039 EIYNYMIGGYGVLD
+1039 
-1053 KYLKSHKNESCNF
+1053 
-1066 DHVSNI
+1066 
-1072 IKVIAR
+1072 
-1078 TIEIQKTLGF
+1078 
-1088 LTSDLPHLKGND
+1088 
-1100 SQALMQEI
+1100 
-1108 LQNPP
+1108 
-1113 PPPHLIPISP
+1113 
-1123 LSYRAKPKPSEILTL
+1123 RAKMS
-1138 MPHSSAKKQAITIS
+1138 
-1152 IAEAE
+1152 
-1157 VQPSLY
+1157 
-1163 SVLPNLALICD
+1163 
-1174 RGSKVSPISNVFVT
+1174 R
-1188 NMLCDLHVNG
+1188 
-1198 SGSYAFLLYR
+1198 
-1208 LE
+1208 

>member
-12 LTPESNELTHRT
+12 LTPEKNELTHRL
-24 FLQILL
+24 FLHNLL
-30 ISLKDDFNTEFK
+30 NRLKDHFNKEFK
-42 IEHEPKKDKQG
+42 IEHEPKREQG
-53 GQPDFRVSYQGLN
+53 SQPDFRVSFQGLN
-66 IGYIENKRVGTDL
+66 IGYIENKRAGENL
-79 IQLLKS
+79 SQLLKS
-85 DQILKYLELNPN
+85 YQILKYLELNPN

-104 NFVWVGKDENNAPLI
+104 NFMWVGKDENNAPFI
-119 KKEISVSSLDELSKP
+119 KKEISVASLDELSKP
-134 LKPNPQTECDLVEL
+134 LKPKPQTERDLIEL
-148 FKSFFNYEAAPIT
+148 FKSFFNHEAAPIA

-169 LSAPTKYLKDA
+169 LSPRTKYLKGA
-180 LIQYQEKAQVSSI
+180 LIKYQEKAQVSSI
-193 FNNFKEYLYEELS
+193 FKNFKEYLYEELS

-243 PENFAVIRE
+243 PKNFAVIRE

-259 LDAIKEIQWLLD
+259 LDEIEEIQWLLN
-271 EILSLINHVNMDSI
+271 EILSSINHVDMDSI
-285 IKDLNDDKD
+285 LKDLNDDKD

-376 LETRKTSD
+376 LEVRKTSD
-384 GGTST
+384 GGIST

-449 IAADRGLQPIFEKEL
+449 IAAHRGLQPIFEKEL

-489 SNEGLFEWEVRATYG
+489 SNEGLFEWEVKATYG
-504 IEPEFQTIEI
+504 IEPEFQTIETKK
-514 ERNVKLTD
+514 NVKLTD
-522 KIKKL
+522 EIQTLLDNIQKQKESGSKNDLKKL
-527 LKNIQTQNEGDKSV
+527 KN
-541 KNTNKDALKNLKK
+541 

-559 KLQKEK
+559 KLQDER

-571 DDYVKFMRFAQNKIE
+571 DDYVKFMRFAQNKIK

-608 GLRRS
+608 GLRHS

-664 KQKILQKIYYY
+664 KQKIFYY
-675 DVYGERAE
+675 DVYGQRAE
-683 KYDFLAQNDLNSIEW
+683 KYAFLAQNDLNSIEW
-698 LELAPRE
+698 LEIAPRA
-705 PFYLLIPQKTSL
+705 PFYLLIPQETPL
-717 LDEYEQGFSVQDM
+717 LEEYEQGFSVQDM
-730 FQVGSTGICS
+730 FQISSVGIVTG
-740 QRDHVVF
+740 RDHIVF

-772 YNIKKDGRDWRLEYA
+772 YKIKEDSRDWRLEYA

-800 YIVSCQYRPFD
+800 YIVLCQYRPFD
-811 FYYTYYTGKS
+811 YRWTYYTGKS

-827 PRGEVFK
+827 PRGEVLK
-834 HMLPPPTNPKTPNQT
+834 HMLPPPPQQT
-849 CKNVALNIARQSKM
+849 LK
-863 HGEWRYVMAH
+863 H
-873 KELVD
+873 
-878 INLIA
+878 
-883 SAGSMGVGYNYPICQ
+883 PI
-898 FNNPNYTENFTPEF
+898 
-912 RSFID
+912 
-917 KHYNHSFEPLEVL
+917 K
-930 GYIYALLYS
+930 
-939 PNYRKRYEEFLKADY
+939 
-954 PKILF
+954 
-959 TNNKDLFRV
+959 
-968 LSLLGIELI
+968 
-977 GLHVLNQESLN
+977 
-988 HSFEKLK
+988 
-995 DATIG
+995 
-1000 GSYYKE
+1000 
-1006 AHERNPIIKKPSYN
+1006 
-1020 EPEQRLYIN
+1020 
-1029 HSAYFRGVSE
+1029 
-1039 EIYNYMIGGYGVLD
+1039 
-1053 KYLKSHKNESCNF
+1053 
-1066 DHVSNI
+1066 
-1072 IKVIAR
+1072 
-1078 TIEIQKTLGF
+1078 
-1088 LTSDLPHLKGND
+1088 
-1100 SQALMQEI
+1100 
-1108 LQNPP
+1108 
-1113 PPPHLIPISP
+1113 
-1123 LSYRAKPKPSEILTL
+1123 RAKMS
-1138 MPHSSAKKQAITIS
+1138 
-1152 IAEAE
+1152 
-1157 VQPSLY
+1157 
-1163 SVLPNLALICD
+1163 
-1174 RGSKVSPISNVFVT
+1174 R
-1188 NMLCDLHVNG
+1188 
-1198 SGSYAFLLYR
+1198 
-1208 LE
+1208 